1 MDTNR
6 QCMALKASAGSGKTF
21 ALSVRFLAL
30 LFKGANPSEILTLT
44 FTKKATAEM
53 KERILDYLKI
63 LQKENLESKEKS
75 HKENILKELE
85 EKYHLDPSLVQNSAQ
100 KIYQR
105 FLNAE
110 IRISTID
117 AFFQS
122 ILRKFCWFVGLSA
135 NFEVNEDTEAHQ
147 QQLDERFL
155 SALNSEQ
162 LEELSVFIT
171 QCLSHNSY
179 TSNSILK
186 LLRSLRN
193 KLYLFDPNK
202 REPAFDEEGF
212 LEKPR
217 NLNKQIQSTEIASDS
232 AKKAIK
238 CDDFRGFLN
247 SSLTWLKKKSEY
259 NFFKK
264 LKNEIPTLESEC
276 EAIENDLKS
285 YYEARETA
293 LFKKFPKFIQLYDK
307 AISKIQALDFD
318 AIKDKVHALLSGY
331 EEVPAEFFYFRLDS
345 KIAHILIDEFQDT
358 SLNDY
363 KILAPFIDEIK
374 AGIGQAKWHRSVF
387 FVGDV
392 KQSIYAFRGGFSSL
406 FESVSKDF
414 YHDNLEFNHRSSPL
428 IIHYVNTIF
437 KKAYQ
442 NSSTTYLEQKYP
454 ETSRNKHAT
463 DGYVKVSLVA
473 NERELLLEQI
483 SQEAKNLLE
492 HGKELLLEQI
502 LQEAKNLLEHGI
514 EPKDITILCA
524 TNKDALEIKNYLQE
538 NLSEIRPST
547 ESSAQLS
554 QFVESKIIKNALEY
568 ALAEEEYKP
577 FYKHSVLKLAGYLH
591 DDAIALFGFN
601 PKKESVAGFVWKV
614 MELFELYT
622 ECAQICLELALGC
635 EDADEFLEKLEAK
648 KIASFNSKGAQ
659 IMTIHKSKGMQFP
672 YVIVCERLGKPNNES
687 DKFLEEYNG
696 TELVCLYYRMKNRE
710 VVDKDYARA
719 LEKEKAAK
727 DHEEI
732 NAYYVA
738 FTRAELGL
746 VVVAKDKDQ
755 KKDKKKD
762 KEESK
767 NKGMHEKLDLK
778 PLEEGEIAPVIAS
791 KKEPSNA
798 SVLIKPHAY
807 GEQVQEIEEE
817 PDSDYEKNND
827 QEAINFGIALH
838 KGLEYQYAYRIPKK
852 SVLEYLNY
860 HYGFYGLDHQALE
873 ESLELFENDAE
884 IQALFKNLAL
894 KGEVAFLSRGVVS
907 RIDVLL
913 WDKGQ
918 NLYVLDYKSSQNY
931 QQSHKAQVSHYA
943 EFLQTQAPHFKIQA
957 GIIYAHKRLLEKLWV

>member
-1 MDTNR
+1 MDTKR

-63 LQKENLESKEKS
+63 LQQENLESGKEKS
-75 HKENILKELE
+75 QNILKELE
-85 EKYHLDPSLVQNSAQ
+85 EKYHLDPDLVRNSAQ

-135 NFEVNEDTEAHQ
+135 NFEVNEDTKAHQ
-147 QQLDERFL
+147 QQLNEGFL
-155 SALNSEQ
+155 SALNNEQ

-171 QCLSHNSY
+171 QCLSYESY
-179 TSNSILK
+179 TSDSILER
-186 LLRSLRN
+186 LRFLKN

-202 REPAFDEEGF
+202 KEPVFDEKGF
-212 LEKPR
+212 LEKLR
-217 NLNKQIQSTEIASDS
+217 SLNNQIQSIETASDK
-232 AKKAIK
+232 AKTAIK
-238 CDDFRGFLN
+238 CDSFRGFLN
-247 SSLTWLKKKSEY
+247 SSLTWLEKKSEY
-259 NFFKK
+259 QFFKK
-264 LKNEIPTLESEC
+264 LKDEIPTLESEC
-276 EAIENDLKS
+276 EEIENDLKR
-285 YYEARETA
+285 YYEAKETA
-293 LFKKFPKFIQLYDK
+293 IFKKFPKFIQLYDN
-307 AISKIQALDFD
+307 ATSKIQALDFD
-318 AIKDKVHALLSGY
+318 AIKDKVHVLLNGY
-331 EEVPAEFFYFRLDS
+331 EEMPAEFFYFRLDS

-392 KQSIYAFRGGFSSL
+392 KQSIYAFRGSFSSL

-414 YHDNLEFNHRSSPL
+414 YHDNLQFNHRSVPL
-428 IIHYVNTIF
+428 IINYVNTIF

-442 NSSTTYLEQKYP
+442 NSPTAYLEQKYP
-454 ETSRNKHAT
+454 KTSQNKHAT

-473 NERELLLEQI
+473 DERELLLDQV
-483 SQEAKNLLE
+483 
-492 HGKELLLEQI
+492 
-502 LQEAKNLLEHGI
+502 LQEAKNLLEHHI
-514 EPKDITILCA
+514 DPKDITILCA
-524 TNKDALEIKNYLQE
+524 TNDDALEIKNYLQE
-538 NLSEIRPST
+538 NLSAIRPST
-547 ESSAQLS
+547 ESSAKLS
-554 QFVESKIIKNALEY
+554 QFVESKIIKNALRY
-568 ALAEEEYKP
+568 ALAEEPYKP

-591 DDAIALFGFN
+591 DDVIALPGFN
-601 PKKESVAGFVWKV
+601 PKKESVAGFAWKV
-614 MELFELYT
+614 MEQFELYG
-622 ECAQICLELALGC
+622 EPAQSCLELAVGC
-635 EDADEFLEKLEAK
+635 EDADGFLEKLETKA
-648 KIASFNSKGAQ
+648 IASFNPKGAQ

-672 YVIVCERLGKPNNES
+672 YVIVCERLGKPNSSHANQ
-687 DKFLEEYNG
+687 FLEEYDG
-696 TELVCLYYRMKNRE
+696 AELLRLYYRMKNRE

-719 LEKEKAAK
+719 LDKEEAAK
-727 DHEEI
+727 DCEEI
-732 NAYYVA
+732 NVYYVA

-746 VVVAKDKDQ
+746 IVVAKDKKES
-755 KKDKKKD
+755 KK
-762 KEESK
+762 ESK
-767 NKGMHEKLDLK
+767 NKTMREKLDLA
-778 PLEEGEIAPVIAS
+778 PLEEGEIVPVIS
-791 KKEPSNA
+791 PQKEPLITSA
-798 SVLIKPHAY
+798 LIKPHAY

-817 PDSDYEKNND
+817 PESDYEKNND

-838 KGLEYQYAYRIPKK
+838 KGLEYQYAYNVPKK

-860 HYGFYGLDHQALE
+860 HHGFYGLDHQALE
-873 ESLELFENDAE
+873 ESLELFENDTE
-884 IQALFKNLAL
+884 IQALFKNYAL
-894 KGEVAFLSRGVVS
+894 RGEVAFLFEGVVS

-918 NLYVLDYKSSQNY
+918 NLCVLDYKSSQNY

-943 EFLQTQAPHFKIQA
+943 EFLKTQAPHFKIQA

>member
-1 MDTNR
+1 MDTKR

-63 LQKENLESKEKS
+63 LQQENLENEKEKS
-75 HKENILKELE
+75 QNILKELE
-85 EKYHLDPSLVQNSAQ
+85 EKYHLDPILVQNSAQ

-135 NFEVNEDTEAHQ
+135 NFEVNEDTKVHQ
-147 QQLDERFL
+147 QQLNEGFL
-155 SALNSEQ
+155 SALNNKQ

-171 QCLSHNSY
+171 QCLSYDSY
-179 TSNSILK
+179 TSDSILER
-186 LLRSLRN
+186 LRFLKN

-202 REPAFDEEGF
+202 KEPAFDEEGF
-212 LEKPR
+212 LEKLR
-217 NLNKQIQSTEIASDS
+217 SLNQQIQSIETASDR

-238 CDDFRGFLN
+238 CDDFRGFLS

-259 NFFKK
+259 RDFKK
-264 LKNEIPTLESEC
+264 LKDEIPTLESEC
-276 EAIENDLKS
+276 EEIENDLKR
-285 YYEARETA
+285 YYEAREST
-293 LFKKFPKFIQLYDK
+293 LFKKFPKFIQLYDN
-307 AISKIQALDFD
+307 ATSKIQALDFD
-318 AIKDKVHALLSGY
+318 AIKDKVHALLNGY
-331 EEVPAEFFYFRLDS
+331 EEMPAEFFYFRLDS

-392 KQSIYAFRGGFSSL
+392 KQSIYAFRGSFSSL

-414 YHDNLEFNHRSSPL
+414 YHDNLQFNHRSAPL
-428 IIHYVNTIF
+428 IINYVNTIF

-442 NSSTTYLEQKYP
+442 NSPTAYLEQKYP
-454 ETSRNKHAT
+454 KTSPNKHVT

-473 NERELLLEQI
+473 DER
-483 SQEAKNLLE
+483 
-492 HGKELLLEQI
+492 ELLLEQI
-502 LQEAKNLLEHGI
+502 LQEAQNLLEHHI
-514 EPKDITILCA
+514 DPKDITILCA
-524 TNKDALEIKNYLQE
+524 TNDDALEIKNYLQE
-538 NLSEIRPST
+538 RLSAIRPST
-547 ESSAQLS
+547 ESSARLS
-554 QFVESKIIKNALEY
+554 QFVESKIIKNALKY
-568 ALAEEEYKP
+568 ALAEEPYKP

-591 DDAIALFGFN
+591 DDAIVLPSFN

-614 MELFELYT
+614 MELFELYG
-622 ECAQICLELALGC
+622 ECVQICLELAVGC
-635 EDADEFLEKLEAK
+635 EDADGFLEKLEAK
-648 KIASFNSKGAQ
+648 AIASSHSKGAQ

-672 YVIVCERLGKPNNES
+672 YVIVCERLGNPNSSHANQL
-687 DKFLEEYNG
+687 LEEYDG
-696 TELVCLYYRMKNRE
+696 AELARLYYRMKNRE

-719 LEKEKAAK
+719 LDKEEAAK

-732 NAYYVA
+732 NVYYVA

-746 VVVAKDKDQ
+746 IVVAKDK
-755 KKDKKKD
+755 K
-762 KEESK
+762 ESK
-767 NKGMHEKLDLK
+767 NKTMREKLDLV
-778 PLEEGEIAPVIAS
+778 PLEEGEIMPVIS
-791 KKEPSNA
+791 PQKEPLIT
-798 SVLIKPHAY
+798 SVVIKPHAY

-817 PDSDYEKNND
+817 PSDYEKNND

-838 KGLEYQYAYRIPKK
+838 KGLEYQYAYNIPKK
-852 SVLEYLNY
+852 SVLKYLNY
-860 HYGFYGLDHQALE
+860 HHGFYGLDYQALE
-873 ESLELFENDAE
+873 ESLELFENDAK
-884 IQALFKNLAL
+884 IQALFKNYAL
-894 KGEVAFLSRGVVS
+894 RGEVAFLFEGVVS

-913 WDKGQ
+913 WDRGQ
-918 NLYVLDYKSSQNY
+918 NLCVLDYKSSQNY

-943 EFLQTQAPHFKIQA
+943 EFLKTQAPHFKIQV

>member
-1 MDTNR
+1 MDTKR

-63 LQKENLESKEKS
+63 LQKENLEDEKEKEKS
-75 HKENILKELE
+75 QNILKELE
-85 EKYHLDPSLVQNSAQ
+85 EKYRLNPSFVQNSAQ

-122 ILRKFCWFVGLSA
+122 ILRKFCWFVGLST
-135 NFEVNEDTEAHQ
+135 NFEVNEDTNAHQ
-147 QQLDERFL
+147 QQLNESFL
-155 SALNSEQ
+155 SALNNKQ
-162 LEELSVFIT
+162 LNELSVFIT
-171 QCLSHNSY
+171 QCLSYDSY
-179 TSNSILK
+179 TSDSVLERLRFLK
-186 LLRSLRN
+186 N

-202 REPAFDEEGF
+202 KEPAFDEEGF
-212 LEKPR
+212 LEKLR
-217 NLNKQIQSTEIASDS
+217 SLNQQIQSVETASNE

-247 SSLTWLKKKSEY
+247 SSLTWLEKKSEY
-259 NFFKK
+259 RYFKK
-264 LKNEIPTLESEC
+264 FKDEIPTLESEC
-276 EAIENDLKS
+276 EEIENDLKR
-285 YYEARETA
+285 YYEARESA

-307 AISKIQALDFD
+307 ATSKIQALDFD
-318 AIKDKVHALLSGY
+318 AIKDKVHALLNGY
-331 EEVPAEFFYFRLDS
+331 EEMPAEFFYFRLDS
-345 KIAHILIDEFQDT
+345 RIAHILIDEFQDT

-392 KQSIYAFRGGFSSL
+392 KQSIYGFRGSFSSL

-428 IIHYVNTIF
+428 IINYVNTIF

-442 NSSTTYLEQKYP
+442 NSPTAYWEQKYP
-454 ETSRNKHAT
+454 KASSNKHAR

-473 NERELLLEQI
+473 DERDERELLL
-483 SQEAKNLLE
+483 K
-492 HGKELLLEQI
+492 QI
-502 LQEAKNLLEHGI
+502 LQEAKNLLEHRI
-514 EPKDITILCA
+514 DPKDITLLCA
-524 TNKDALEIKNYLQE
+524 TNDDALEIKNYLQK
-538 NLSEIRPST
+538 NLSAIRPST
-547 ESSAQLS
+547 ESSAKLS

-568 ALAEEEYKP
+568 ALAEEPYKP

-591 DDAIALFGFN
+591 DDAIALAGFN

-622 ECAQICLELALGC
+622 ECAQICLELAVGC
-635 EDADEFLEKLEAK
+635 EDANEFLEKLEAK
-648 KIASFNSKGAQ
+648 EIASFKAEGTQ

-672 YVIVCERLGKPNNES
+672 YVIVCERLGKPKTNNS
-687 DKFLEEYNG
+687 NQFLEEYDG
-696 TELVCLYYRMKNRE
+696 TELTRLYYRMKNRE

-719 LEKEKAAK
+719 LDKEEAAK
-727 DHEEI
+727 DHEET
-732 NAYYVA
+732 NVYYVA

-746 VVVAKDKDQ
+746 IVVAKDK
-755 KKDKKKD
+755 
-762 KEESK
+762 
-767 NKGMHEKLDLK
+767 KGMHEKLDLA
-778 PLEEGEIAPVIAS
+778 PLEEGEIVPVIS
-791 KKEPSNA
+791 SQKEPSPE
-798 SVLIKPHAY
+798 SVVIKPHAY

-817 PDSDYEKNND
+817 PSDYEKNND

-860 HYGFYGLDHQALE
+860 HHGFYGLDYQALE
-873 ESLELFENDAE
+873 ESLELFENDAK

-894 KGEVAFLSRGVVS
+894 RGEVAFLFEGVVS

-931 QQSHKAQVSHYA
+931 QQSHKVQVSHYA
-943 EFLQTQAPHFKIQA
+943 AFLQTQAPYFKIQA

>member
-1 MDTNR
+1 MDTKR

-63 LQKENLESKEKS
+63 LQKENLESEKEKS
-75 HKENILKELE
+75 QNILKELE
-85 EKYHLDPSLVQNSAQ
+85 EKYHLDPSLVRNSAQ

-147 QQLDERFL
+147 RQLNESFL
-155 SALNSEQ
+155 SALNNKQ
-162 LEELSVFIT
+162 LEELSAFIV
-171 QCLSHNSY
+171 QCLSYESY
-179 TSNSILK
+179 TSDSILER
-186 LLRSLRN
+186 LRFLKN

-202 REPAFDEEGF
+202 KEPAFDEEGF
-212 LEKPR
+212 LEKLR
-217 NLNKQIQSTEIASDS
+217 SLNNQIQSIETASDR
-232 AKKAIK
+232 AKTAIK
-238 CDDFRGFLN
+238 CDSFRGFLN
-247 SSLTWLKKKSEY
+247 SSLTWLEKKSEY
-259 NFFKK
+259 QSFKK
-264 LKNEIPTLESEC
+264 LKSEIPTLESEC
-276 EAIENDLKS
+276 EEIENDLKR
-285 YYEARETA
+285 YYEAKETA
-293 LFKKFPKFIQLYDK
+293 IFKKFPKFIQLYDK
-307 AISKIQALDFD
+307 ATSKIQALDFD
-318 AIKDKVHALLSGY
+318 AIKDKVHVLLNGY
-331 EEVPAEFFYFRLDS
+331 EEMPAEFFYFRLDS

-392 KQSIYAFRGGFSSL
+392 KQSIYAFRGSFSSL

-414 YHDNLEFNHRSSPL
+414 YHDNLEFNHRSAPL
-428 IIHYVNTIF
+428 IINYVNTIF

-442 NSSTTYLEQKYP
+442 NSPTAYLEQKYP
-454 ETSRNKHAT
+454 KASNNKHAT
-463 DGYVKVSLVA
+463 EGYVKVSLVA
-473 NERELLLEQI
+473 DE
-483 SQEAKNLLE
+483 
-492 HGKELLLEQI
+492 KELLLEQI
-502 LQEAKNLLEHGI
+502 LQEAKNLLDHRI
-514 EPKDITILCA
+514 DPKDITILCA

-538 NLSEIRPST
+538 RLSAIRPST
-547 ESSAQLS
+547 ESSARLS
-554 QFVESKIIKNALEY
+554 QLVESKIIKNALEY
-568 ALAEEEYKP
+568 ALAEEPYKP

-591 DDAIALFGFN
+591 DDAIALPGFN

-614 MELFELYT
+614 MELFELYG
-622 ECAQICLELALGC
+622 EPAQSRLELAIGC
-635 EDADEFLEKLEAK
+635 EDANEFLEKLEAK
-648 KIASFNSKGAQ
+648 EIASFNPKGAQ
-659 IMTIHKSKGMQFP
+659 IMTIHGSKGMQFP
-672 YVIVCERLGKPNNES
+672 YVIVCERLGNPKSSHSNQL
-687 DKFLEEYNG
+687 LEEYDG
-696 TELVCLYYRMKNRE
+696 AELVRLYYRMKNRE

-719 LEKEKAAK
+719 LNKEEAVK

-732 NAYYVA
+732 NVYYVA

-746 VVVAKDKDQ
+746 IVVT
-755 KKDKKKD
+755 KDKKESK
-762 KEESK
+762 KESK
-767 NKGMHEKLDLK
+767 NKKMREQLDLAS
-778 PLEEGEIAPVIAS
+778 LEEGEIMPVVS
-791 KKEPSNA
+791 PQKEPLITST
-798 SVLIKPHAY
+798 LIKPHAY

-817 PDSDYEKNND
+817 PESDYEKNND

-838 KGLEYQYAYRIPKK
+838 KGLEYQYAYNIPKK

-860 HYGFYGLDHQALE
+860 HHGFYGLDYQALE

-884 IQALFKNLAL
+884 IQALFKNYFL
-894 KGEVAFLSRGVVS
+894 KGEAAFLFEGVVS

-913 WDKGQ
+913 WDRGQ

-943 EFLQTQAPHFKIQA
+943 EFLKTQAPHFKIQA

>member
-1 MDTNR
+1 MDTKR

-63 LQKENLESKEKS
+63 LQKENLENEKEKEKS
-75 HKENILKELE
+75 QNILKELE
-85 EKYHLDPSLVQNSAQ
+85 EKYRLDPSLVQNRAQ
-100 KIYQR
+100 EIYQR

-122 ILRKFCWFVGLSA
+122 ILRKFCWFVGLST
-135 NFEVNEDTEAHQ
+135 NFEVNEDTKVHK
-147 QQLDERFL
+147 QQLNESFL
-155 SALNSEQ
+155 SALDNKQ
-162 LEELSVFIT
+162 LEELSVFIA
-171 QCLSHNSY
+171 QCLSYDSY
-179 TSNSILK
+179 TSDSVLERLRFLK
-186 LLRSLRN
+186 N

-202 REPAFDEEGF
+202 KEPAFDEEGF
-212 LEKPR
+212 LEKLR
-217 NLNKQIQSTEIASDS
+217 NLNRQIQSVETASNE

-247 SSLTWLKKKSEY
+247 SSLTWLEKKSEY
-259 NFFKK
+259 RYFKK
-264 LKNEIPTLESEC
+264 FKDEIPTLESEC
-276 EAIENDLKS
+276 EEIENDLKR
-285 YYEARETA
+285 YYEARESA

-307 AISKIQALDFD
+307 ATSKIQALDFD
-318 AIKDKVHALLSGY
+318 AIKDKVHALLNGY
-331 EEVPAEFFYFRLDS
+331 EEMPAEFFYFRLDS
-345 KIAHILIDEFQDT
+345 KIVHILIDEFQDT

-392 KQSIYAFRGGFSSL
+392 KQSIYGFRGSFSSL

-428 IIHYVNTIF
+428 IINYVNAIF

-442 NSSTTYLEQKYP
+442 NSPTAYLEQKYP
-454 ETSRNKHAT
+454 KASNNKHAR

-473 NERELLLEQI
+473 DERELLL
-483 SQEAKNLLE
+483 K
-492 HGKELLLEQI
+492 QI
-502 LQEAKNLLEHGI
+502 LQEAKNLLEHRI
-514 EPKDITILCA
+514 DPKDITILCA
-524 TNKDALEIKNYLQE
+524 RNKDALEIKNYLQQ
-538 NLSEIRPST
+538 NLSAIRPST
-547 ESSAQLS
+547 ESSAKLS

-568 ALAEEEYKP
+568 ALAEEPYKP

-591 DDAIALFGFN
+591 DDAIALAGFN

-622 ECAQICLELALGC
+622 ECAQICLELAVGC
-635 EDADEFLEKLEAK
+635 EDANEFLEKLEAK
-648 KIASFNSKGAQ
+648 EIASFKAEGAQ

-672 YVIVCERLGKPNNES
+672 YVIVCERLGKPKTNNS
-687 DKFLEEYNG
+687 NQLLEEYSG
-696 TELVCLYYRMKNRE
+696 TELTHLYYRMKNRE

-719 LEKEKAAK
+719 LDKEEAAK
-727 DHEEI
+727 DHEET
-732 NAYYVA
+732 NVYYVA

-746 VVVAKDKDQ
+746 IVVAKDKNQ
-755 KKDKKKD
+755 KKDKK
-762 KEESK
+762 ESK
-767 NKGMHEKLDLK
+767 NKGMHEKLDLA
-778 PLEEGEIAPVIAS
+778 PLEEGEIAPVIS
-791 KKEPSNA
+791 SQKESSSA
-798 SVLIKPHAY
+798 SVVIKPHAY

-817 PDSDYEKNND
+817 PSDYEKNND
-827 QEAINFGIALH
+827 QEAIHFGIALH

-860 HYGFYGLDHQALE
+860 HHGFYGLDYQALE
-873 ESLELFENDAE
+873 ESLELFENDAK

-894 KGEVAFLSRGVVS
+894 KGEVAFLFEGVVS

-943 EFLQTQAPHFKIQA
+943 AFLQTQAPHFKIQA

>member
-1 MDTNR
+1 MDTKR

-63 LQKENLESKEKS
+63 LQKESLENEKEKEKS
-75 HKENILKELE
+75 QNILKELE

-135 NFEVNEDTEAHQ
+135 NFEVNEDTKAHQ
-147 QQLDERFL
+147 QQLNASFL
-155 SALNSEQ
+155 SALNNEQ
-162 LEELSVFIT
+162 LEELSVFIA
-171 QCLSHNSY
+171 QCLSYDSY
-179 TSNSILK
+179 TSDSILER
-186 LLRSLRN
+186 LRFLKN
-193 KLYLFDPNK
+193 KLYLFDSNK
-202 REPAFDEEGF
+202 KEPAFNEEGF
-212 LEKPR
+212 LEKLR
-217 NLNKQIQSTEIASDS
+217 SLNKQIQSVETASDT

-247 SSLTWLKKKSEY
+247 SSLTWLKKKGEY
-259 NFFKK
+259 RDFKK
-264 LKNEIPTLESEC
+264 IKDEIPTLESEC
-276 EAIENDLKS
+276 EEIENDLKR
-285 YYEARETA
+285 YYEAREST

-307 AISKIQALDFD
+307 ATSKIQALDFD
-318 AIKDKVHALLSGY
+318 AIKDKVHALLNGY
-331 EEVPAEFFYFRLDS
+331 EEMPAEFFYFRLDS

-392 KQSIYAFRGGFSSL
+392 KQSIYGFRGSFSSL

-414 YHDNLEFNHRSSPL
+414 YHDNLQFNHRSSPL
-428 IIHYVNTIF
+428 IINYVNTIF

-442 NSSTTYLEQKYP
+442 NSPTAYLEQKYP
-454 ETSRNKHAT
+454 KASSNKHAK

-473 NERELLLEQI
+473 DER
-483 SQEAKNLLE
+483 
-492 HGKELLLEQI
+492 ELLLEQI
-502 LQEAKNLLEHGI
+502 LQEAKNLLEHRI
-514 EPKDITILCA
+514 DPKDITLLC
-524 TNKDALEIKNYLQE
+524 TRNEDALEIKNYLQK
-538 NLSEIRPST
+538 NLSAIRPST
-547 ESSAQLS
+547 ESSAKLS

-568 ALAEEEYKP
+568 ALAEGPYKP

-591 DDAIALFGFN
+591 DDAIALAGFN

-614 MELFELYT
+614 MEWFELYT
-622 ECAQICLELALGC
+622 ECAQICLELAVGC

-648 KIASFNSKGAQ
+648 EIASFKAEGAQ

-672 YVIVCERLGKPNNES
+672 YVIVCERLGKPKTNNS
-687 DKFLEEYNG
+687 NQFLEEYSG
-696 TELVCLYYRMKNRE
+696 TELLRLYYRMKNRE

-719 LEKEKAAK
+719 LDKEEAAK
-727 DHEEI
+727 DHEET
-732 NAYYVA
+732 NVYYVA

-746 VVVAKDKDQ
+746 IVVAKDKDQ
-755 KKDKKKD
+755 KKDKK
-762 KEESK
+762 ESK
-767 NKGMHEKLDLK
+767 NKGMREKLDLA
-778 PLEEGEIAPVIAS
+778 PLEEGTIVPVIS
-791 KKEPSNA
+791 SQKEPSSA
-798 SVLIKPHAY
+798 SVVIKPHAY

-817 PDSDYEKNND
+817 SSDYEKNND
-827 QEAINFGIALH
+827 QEAIHFGIALH

-860 HYGFYGLDHQALE
+860 HHGFYGLDYQALE
-873 ESLELFENDAE
+873 ESLELFENDAK

-894 KGEVAFLSRGVVS
+894 KGEVAFLFEGVVS

-943 EFLQTQAPHFKIQA
+943 AFLQTQAPHFKIQA

>member
-1 MDTNR
+1 MDTKR

-63 LQKENLESKEKS
+63 LQKENLESEEKEKS
-75 HKENILKELE
+75 QNILKELE
-85 EKYHLDPSLVQNSAQ
+85 EKYHLKPDLVRNSAQ

-135 NFEVNEDTEAHQ
+135 NFEVNEDTKVHQ
-147 QQLDERFL
+147 QQLNESFL
-155 SALNSEQ
+155 SALNGEQ
-162 LEELSVFIT
+162 LEELSVFIA
-171 QCLSHNSY
+171 QCLSYDNY
-179 TSNSILK
+179 TSDSILER
-186 LLRSLRN
+186 LRFLKN

-202 REPAFDEEGF
+202 KEPAFDEEGF
-212 LEKPR
+212 LEKLR
-217 NLNKQIQSTEIASDS
+217 SLNQQIQSIEIASDT

-247 SSLTWLKKKSEY
+247 SSLTWLEKKSEY
-259 NFFKK
+259 RDFKK
-264 LKNEIPTLESEC
+264 LKDEIPTLESEC
-276 EAIENDLKS
+276 EEIENDLKR
-285 YYEARETA
+285 YYEARESA

-307 AISKIQALDFD
+307 ATSKIQALDFD
-318 AIKDKVHALLSGY
+318 AIKDKVHALLNGY
-331 EEVPAEFFYFRLDS
+331 EELPAEFFYFRLDS

-392 KQSIYAFRGGFSSL
+392 KQSIYAFRGSFSSL
-406 FESVSKDF
+406 FESVAKDF
-414 YHDNLEFNHRSSPL
+414 YHDNLQFNHRSSPL
-428 IIHYVNTIF
+428 IINYVNTIF

-442 NSSTTYLEQKYP
+442 NSPTAYLEQKYP
-454 ETSRNKHAT
+454 KASNNKHVT

-473 NERELLLEQI
+473 DER
-483 SQEAKNLLE
+483 
-492 HGKELLLEQI
+492 ELLLEQI
-502 LQEAKNLLEHGI
+502 LQEAKNLLEHRI

-524 TNKDALEIKNYLQE
+524 TNADALEIKNYLQQ

-547 ESSAQLS
+547 ESSANLS
-554 QFVESKIIKNALEY
+554 QFVESKIIKNALKY
-568 ALAEEEYKP
+568 ALAEEPYKP

-591 DDAIALFGFN
+591 DDAIALAGFN
-601 PKKESVAGFVWKV
+601 PKKESVAGFVWRV
-614 MELFELYT
+614 MELFELYG
-622 ECAQICLELALGC
+622 ECAQICLELAVGC
-635 EDADEFLEKLEAK
+635 EDADGFLEKLEAK
-648 KIASFNSKGAQ
+648 KIASFNLKGAQ

-672 YVIVCERLGKPNNES
+672 YVIVCERLGKPRSNNS
-687 DKFLEEYNG
+687 NQFLEEYNG
-696 TELVCLYYRMKNRE
+696 AELLRLYYRMKNRE

-719 LEKEKAAK
+719 LDKEEAAK
-727 DHEEI
+727 DHEET
-732 NAYYVA
+732 NVYYVA

-746 VVVAKDKDQ
+746 IIVAKDKKES
-755 KKDKKKD
+755 KK
-762 KEESK
+762 ESK
-767 NKGMHEKLDLK
+767 NKKMREKLDLA
-778 PLEEGEIAPVIAS
+778 PLEEGEIMPVIS
-791 KKEPSNA
+791 PQKEPLITSA
-798 SVLIKPHAY
+798 LIKPHAY

-817 PDSDYEKNND
+817 PESDYEKNND

-838 KGLEYQYAYRIPKK
+838 KGLEYQYAYNIPKK

-860 HYGFYGLDHQALE
+860 HHGFYGLDYQALE
-873 ESLELFENDAE
+873 ESLELFENDAK

-894 KGEVAFLSRGVVS
+894 RGEAAFLFEGVVS

-943 EFLQTQAPHFKIQA
+943 AFLQTQAPHFKIQA

>member
-1 MDTNR
+1 MDTKR

-63 LQKENLESKEKS
+63 LQKENLEDEKEKEKS
-75 HKENILKELE
+75 QNILKELE
-85 EKYHLDPSLVQNSAQ
+85 EKYRLNPSLVQNSAQ

-135 NFEVNEDTEAHQ
+135 NFEVNEDTKAHQ
-147 QQLDERFL
+147 QQLNESFL
-155 SALNSEQ
+155 SALNGGQ
-162 LEELSVFIT
+162 LEELSVFIA
-171 QCLSHNSY
+171 QCLSYNNY
-179 TSNSILK
+179 TSNSILER
-186 LLRSLRN
+186 LRFLKN
-193 KLYLFDPNK
+193 KLYLFDSNEK
-202 REPAFDEEGF
+202 ELAFDEEGF
-212 LEKPR
+212 LEKLR
-217 NLNKQIQSTEIASDS
+217 SLNQQIQNIETASND

-259 NFFKK
+259 RDFKK
-264 LKNEIPTLESEC
+264 LKDEIPTLESEC
-276 EAIENDLKS
+276 EEIENDLKR
-285 YYEARETA
+285 YYEAREIA

-307 AISKIQALDFD
+307 ATSKIQALDFD
-318 AIKDKVHALLSGY
+318 AIKDKVHALLKGY
-331 EEVPAEFFYFRLDS
+331 EELPAEFFYFRLDS
-345 KIAHILIDEFQDT
+345 RIAHILIDEFQDT

-392 KQSIYAFRGGFSSL
+392 KQSIYAFRGSFSSL
-406 FESVSKDF
+406 FESVAKDF
-414 YHDNLEFNHRSSPL
+414 YHDNLQFNHRSSPL
-428 IIHYVNTIF
+428 IINYVNTIF

-442 NSSTTYLEQKYP
+442 DSPTAYLEQKYP
-454 ETSRNKHAT
+454 KTSPNKHVT
-463 DGYVKVSLVA
+463 EGYVKVSLVA
-473 NERELLLEQI
+473 DER
-483 SQEAKNLLE
+483 
-492 HGKELLLEQI
+492 ELLLEQI
-502 LQEAKNLLEHGI
+502 LQEAQNLLEHRI

-524 TNKDALEIKNYLQE
+524 TNKDALGIKNYLQE
-538 NLSEIRPST
+538 RLSAIRPST
-547 ESSAQLS
+547 ESSANLS
-554 QFVESKIIKNALEY
+554 QFVESKIIKNALKY
-568 ALAEEEYKP
+568 ALVEEPYKP

-591 DDAIALFGFN
+591 DDAIALPGFN
-601 PKKESVAGFVWKV
+601 PKKESVAGFVWRV
-614 MELFELYT
+614 MELFELYG
-622 ECAQICLELALGC
+622 ECAQICLELAVGC
-635 EDADEFLEKLEAK
+635 EDADGFLEKLEAK
-648 KIASFNSKGAQ
+648 KIASFNLKGAQ

-672 YVIVCERLGKPNNES
+672 YVIVCERLGKPRSNNPNQ
-687 DKFLEEYNG
+687 FLEEYDG
-696 TELVCLYYRMKNRE
+696 AELVRLYYRMKNRE

-719 LEKEKAAK
+719 LDKEKVAK
-727 DHEEI
+727 ENEET
-732 NAYYVA
+732 NVYYVA

-746 VVVAKDKDQ
+746 VVVAKDKGQ
-755 KKDKKKD
+755 KKDQK
-762 KEESK
+762 ESK
-767 NKGMHEKLDLK
+767 NKGMCEKLDLA
-778 PLEEGEIAPVIAS
+778 PLEEGTIAPVIS
-791 KKEPSNA
+791 SQKEPLIA
-798 SVLIKPHAY
+798 SVVIKPHAY

-817 PDSDYEKNND
+817 PSDYEKNND

-838 KGLEYQYAYRIPKK
+838 KGLEYQYAYNIPKK

-860 HYGFYGLDHQALE
+860 HHGFYGLDYQALE
-873 ESLELFENDAE
+873 ESLELFENDTE
-884 IQALFKNLAL
+884 IQALFKNLTL
-894 KGEVAFLSRGVVS
+894 KGEAAFLFEGVVS

-943 EFLQTQAPHFKIQA
+943 AFLQTQAPHFKIQA

>member
-1 MDTNR
+1 MDTKR

-63 LQKENLESKEKS
+63 LQKENLESGKEKS
-75 HKENILKELE
+75 QNILKELE
-85 EKYHLDPSLVQNSAQ
+85 EKYHLDPSLVRNSAQ
-100 KIYQR
+100 RIYQR

-135 NFEVNEDTEAHQ
+135 NFEVNEDTEVHQ
-147 QQLDERFL
+147 RQLNEGFL
-155 SALNSEQ
+155 SALNNEQ
-162 LEELSVFIT
+162 LEELSAFIV
-171 QCLSHNSY
+171 QCLSYDKY
-179 TSNSILK
+179 TSDSILK
-186 LLRSLRN
+186 RLRFLKN

-202 REPAFDEEGF
+202 KEPVFDEEGF
-212 LEKPR
+212 LEKLR
-217 NLNKQIQSTEIASDS
+217 SLNNQIQSIETASDR

-238 CDDFRGFLN
+238 CDSFRGFLN

-259 NFFKK
+259 QSFKK

-276 EAIENDLKS
+276 EEIENDLKR
-285 YYEARETA
+285 YYEAKETA
-293 LFKKFPKFIQLYDK
+293 IFKKFPKFIQLYDN
-307 AISKIQALDFD
+307 ATSKIQALDFD
-318 AIKDKVHALLSGY
+318 AIKDKVHVLLNGY
-331 EEVPAEFFYFRLDS
+331 EEMPAEFFYFRLDS

-392 KQSIYAFRGGFSSL
+392 KQSIYAFRGSFSSL

-414 YHDNLEFNHRSSPL
+414 YHDNLEFNHRSAPL
-428 IIHYVNTIF
+428 IINYVNTIF

-442 NSSTTYLEQKYP
+442 NSPTAYLEQKYP
-454 ETSRNKHAT
+454 KTSQNKHVT
-463 DGYVKVSLVA
+463 EGYVKVSLVA
-473 NERELLLEQI
+473 DDRELLLNQV
-483 SQEAKNLLE
+483 
-492 HGKELLLEQI
+492 
-502 LQEAKNLLEHGI
+502 LQEAKNLLDHHI
-514 EPKDITILCA
+514 DPKDITILCA

-538 NLSEIRPST
+538 RLSAIRPST
-547 ESSAQLS
+547 ESSARLS
-554 QFVESKIIKNALEY
+554 QLVESKIIKNALEY
-568 ALAEEEYKP
+568 ALAEEPYKP

-591 DDAIALFGFN
+591 DDAIALPGFN
-601 PKKESVAGFVWKV
+601 PKKESVAGFVWKI
-614 MELFELYT
+614 MEQFKLYG
-622 ECAQICLELALGC
+622 EPAQSCLELAIGC
-635 EDADEFLEKLEAK
+635 EDANEFLEKLEAK
-648 KIASFNSKGAQ
+648 EIASFNPKGAQ
-659 IMTIHKSKGMQFP
+659 IMTIHGSKGMQFP
-672 YVIVCERLGKPNNES
+672 YVIVCERLGKPNSSHANQL
-687 DKFLEEYNG
+687 LEEYNG
-696 TELVCLYYRMKNRE
+696 TELVRLYYRMKNRE

-719 LEKEKAAK
+719 LDKEEAAK

-732 NAYYVA
+732 NVYYVA

-746 VVVAKDKDQ
+746 IVVAKDKKES
-755 KKDKKKD
+755 KK
-762 KEESK
+762 ESK
-767 NKGMHEKLDLK
+767 NKKIREQLDLA
-778 PLEEGEIAPVIAS
+778 PLEEGEIMPVIS
-791 KKEPSNA
+791 PQKEPLIT
-798 SVLIKPHAY
+798 SVVIKPHAY

-838 KGLEYQYAYRIPKK
+838 KGLEYQYAYNIPKQ

-884 IQALFKNLAL
+884 IQALFKNHAL
-894 KGEVAFLSRGVVS
+894 KGEAAFLFEGVVS
-907 RIDVLL
+907 RIDILL
-913 WDKGQ
+913 WDRGQ

-943 EFLQTQAPHFKIQA
+943 EFLKTQAPHFKIQA

>member
-1 MDTNR
+1 MDTKR

-63 LQKENLESKEKS
+63 LQKENLENEKEKS
-75 HKENILKELE
+75 QNILKELE
-85 EKYHLDPSLVQNSAQ
+85 EKYHLNPDLVRNSAP

-135 NFEVNEDTEAHQ
+135 NFEVNEDTKAHQ
-147 QQLDERFL
+147 QQLNEGFL
-155 SALNSEQ
+155 NALNSEQ
-162 LEELSVFIT
+162 LEELSVFIV
-171 QCLSHNSY
+171 QCLSYDNY
-179 TSNSILK
+179 TSDSILER
-186 LLRSLRN
+186 LRFLKN

-202 REPAFDEEGF
+202 KEPAFDEKGF
-212 LEKPR
+212 LEKLR
-217 NLNKQIQSTEIASDS
+217 SLNEQIQSIETASDR
-232 AKKAIK
+232 AKTAIK
-238 CDDFRGFLN
+238 CDSFRGFLN
-247 SSLTWLKKKSEY
+247 SSLTWLEKKSEY
-259 NFFKK
+259 QSFKK
-264 LKNEIPTLESEC
+264 LKSEIPTLESEC
-276 EAIENDLKS
+276 EEIENDLKR
-285 YYEARETA
+285 YYEAKETA
-293 LFKKFPKFIQLYDK
+293 IFKKFPKFIQLYDN
-307 AISKIQALDFD
+307 ATSKIQVLDFD
-318 AIKDKVHALLSGY
+318 AIKDKVHALLNGY
-331 EEVPAEFFYFRLDS
+331 EELPAEFFYFRLDS

-392 KQSIYAFRGGFSSL
+392 KQSIYAFRGSFSSL
-406 FESVSKDF
+406 FESVAKDF
-414 YHDNLEFNHRSSPL
+414 YHDNLPFNHRSSPL
-428 IIHYVNTIF
+428 IINYVNTIF

-442 NSSTTYLEQKYP
+442 NSPTAYLEQKYP
-454 ETSRNKHAT
+454 KTSPNKHAT

-473 NERELLLEQI
+473 DGR
-483 SQEAKNLLE
+483 
-492 HGKELLLEQI
+492 ELLLEQI
-502 LQEAKNLLEHGI
+502 LQEAQNLLEHRIG
-514 EPKDITILCA
+514 PKDITILCA
-524 TNKDALEIKNYLQE
+524 TNDDALEIKNYLQE
-538 NLSEIRPST
+538 NLNAIRPST
-547 ESSAQLS
+547 ESSANLS
-554 QFVESKIIKNALEY
+554 QFVESKIIKNALKY
-568 ALAEEEYKP
+568 ALAEESYKP

-591 DDAIALFGFN
+591 DDVIALPSFN

-614 MELFELYT
+614 MELFELYG
-622 ECAQICLELALGC
+622 EPAQSCLELAVGC
-635 EDADEFLEKLEAK
+635 EDAGGFLEKLEAK
-648 KIASFNSKGAQ
+648 KIASFNLKGAQ

-672 YVIVCERLGKPNNES
+672 YVIVCERLGKPKSNNS
-687 DKFLEEYNG
+687 NQFLEEYNG
-696 TELVCLYYRMKNRE
+696 TELVHLYYRMKNRE

-719 LEKEKAAK
+719 LDKEEAAK
-727 DHEEI
+727 DHEET
-732 NAYYVA
+732 NVYYVA

-746 VVVAKDKDQ
+746 IIVAKDKDQ
-755 KKDKKKD
+755 KKDKKESK
-762 KEESK
+762 KESK
-767 NKGMHEKLDLK
+767 NKGMREKLDLA
-778 PLEEGEIAPVIAS
+778 PLEEGTIAPVIS
-791 KKEPSNA
+791 SQKEPLVA

-817 PDSDYEKNND
+817 PSDYEKNND

-838 KGLEYQYAYRIPKK
+838 KGLEYQYAYNIPKK

-860 HYGFYGLDHQALE
+860 HHGFYGLDYQALE
-873 ESLELFENDAE
+873 ESLELFENDVE
-884 IQALFKNLAL
+884 IQALFKNYTLR
-894 KGEVAFLSRGVVS
+894 GEAAFLFQGVVS

-913 WDKGQ
+913 WDRGQ

-943 EFLQTQAPHFKIQA
+943 AFLKTQAPHFKIQA

>member
-1 MDTNR
+1 MDTKR

-63 LQKENLESKEKS
+63 LQKENLESGKEKS
-75 HKENILKELE
+75 QNILKELE
-85 EKYHLDPSLVQNSAQ
+85 EKYHLDPSLVRNSAQ

-135 NFEVNEDTEAHQ
+135 NFEVNEDTEVHQ
-147 QQLDERFL
+147 RQLNEGFL
-155 SALNSEQ
+155 NALNSEQ
-162 LEELSVFIT
+162 LEELSTFIV
-171 QCLSHNSY
+171 QCLSYESY
-179 TSNSILK
+179 TSDSILK
-186 LLRSLRN
+186 RLRFLKN

-202 REPAFDEEGF
+202 KEPAFDEEGF
-212 LEKPR
+212 LEKLR
-217 NLNKQIQSTEIASDS
+217 SLNNQIQSIETASNE

-238 CDDFRGFLN
+238 CDSFRGFLN
-247 SSLTWLKKKSEY
+247 SSLTWLEKKSEY
-259 NFFKK
+259 LYFKK
-264 LKNEIPTLESEC
+264 LKSEIPTLESEC
-276 EAIENDLKS
+276 EEIENDLKR
-285 YYEARETA
+285 YYEAKETA
-293 LFKKFPKFIQLYDK
+293 IFKKFPKFIQLYDK
-307 AISKIQALDFD
+307 ATSKIQALDFD
-318 AIKDKVHALLSGY
+318 AIKDKVHVLLNGY
-331 EEVPAEFFYFRLDS
+331 EEMPAEFFYFRLDS

-392 KQSIYAFRGGFSSL
+392 KQSIYAFRGSFSSL

-414 YHDNLEFNHRSSPL
+414 YHDNLEFNHRSAPL
-428 IIHYVNTIF
+428 IINYVNTIF

-442 NSSTTYLEQKYP
+442 NSPTAYLEQKYP
-454 ETSRNKHAT
+454 KASNNKHAT
-463 DGYVKVSLVA
+463 EGYVKVSLVA
-473 NERELLLEQI
+473 DE
-483 SQEAKNLLE
+483 
-492 HGKELLLEQI
+492 KELLLNQV
-502 LQEAKNLLEHGI
+502 LQEAQNLLDHHI
-514 EPKDITILCA
+514 DPKDITILCA

-538 NLSEIRPST
+538 YLSAIRPST
-547 ESSAQLS
+547 ESSAKLS
-554 QFVESKIIKNALEY
+554 QLVESKIIKNALRY
-568 ALAEEEYKP
+568 ALAEEPYKP

-591 DDAIALFGFN
+591 DDAIALPSFN
-601 PKKESVAGFVWKV
+601 PKKESVASFVWKI
-614 MELFELYT
+614 MEQFKLY
-622 ECAQICLELALGC
+622 EEPAQSCLELAIGC
-635 EDADEFLEKLEAK
+635 EDADGFLEKLEAK
-648 KIASFNSKGAQ
+648 EIASFNPKGTQ
-659 IMTIHKSKGMQFP
+659 IMTIHGSKGMQFP
-672 YVIVCERLGKPNNES
+672 YVIVCERLGKPNSSHANQ
-687 DKFLEEYNG
+687 FLEEYNG
-696 TELVCLYYRMKNRE
+696 TELARLYYRMKNRE
-710 VVDKDYARA
+710 VVDKDYARV
-719 LEKEKAAK
+719 LNKEEAAK

-732 NAYYVA
+732 NVYYVA

-746 VVVAKDKDQ
+746 IVVAKDK
-755 KKDKKKD
+755 K
-762 KEESK
+762 ESK
-767 NKGMHEKLDLK
+767 NKTMHEQLDLT
-778 PLEEGEIAPVIAS
+778 PLEEGEIMPVVS
-791 KKEPSNA
+791 PQKEPLITST
-798 SVLIKPHAY
+798 LIKPHAY

-838 KGLEYQYAYRIPKK
+838 KGLEYQYAYRIPKQ

-860 HYGFYGLDHQALE
+860 HYGFYGLDYQALE
-873 ESLELFENDAE
+873 ESLELFENDAG
-884 IQALFKNLAL
+884 IQALFKNHAL
-894 KGEVAFLSRGVVS
+894 KGEAAFLFQGVVS

-913 WDKGQ
+913 WDRGQ

-943 EFLQTQAPHFKIQA
+943 EFLRTQAPHFKIQA

>member
-1 MDTNR
+1 MDTKR

-63 LQKENLESKEKS
+63 LQKENLEDEKEKS
-75 HKENILKELE
+75 QNILKELE
-85 EKYHLDPSLVQNSAQ
+85 EKYRLNPSFVQNRAQ
-100 KIYQR
+100 EIYQR

-135 NFEVNEDTEAHQ
+135 NFEVNEDTKAHQ
-147 QQLDERFL
+147 QQLNEIFL
-155 SALNSEQ
+155 SALNGEQ
-162 LEELSVFIT
+162 LEELSVFIA
-171 QCLSHNSY
+171 QCLSYDNY
-179 TSNSILK
+179 TSDSILER
-186 LLRSLRN
+186 LRFLKN

-202 REPAFDEEGF
+202 KEPVFDEEGF
-212 LEKPR
+212 LEKLR
-217 NLNKQIQSTEIASDS
+217 SLNQQIQSVETASDR
-232 AKKAIK
+232 AKTAIK

-247 SSLTWLKKKSEY
+247 SSLTWLEKKSEY
-259 NFFKK
+259 RYFKK
-264 LKNEIPTLESEC
+264 FKDEIPTLESEC
-276 EAIENDLKS
+276 EEIENDLKR
-285 YYEARETA
+285 YYEARESA

-307 AISKIQALDFD
+307 ATSKIQALDFD
-318 AIKDKVHALLSGY
+318 AIKDKVHALLNGY
-331 EEVPAEFFYFRLDS
+331 EEMPAEFFYFRLDS
-345 KIAHILIDEFQDT
+345 RIAHILIDEFQDT

-392 KQSIYAFRGGFSSL
+392 KQSIYGFRGSFSSL

-428 IIHYVNTIF
+428 IINYVNTIF

-442 NSSTTYLEQKYP
+442 NSPTAYLEQKYP
-454 ETSRNKHAT
+454 KASSNKHAT

-473 NERELLLEQI
+473 DER
-483 SQEAKNLLE
+483 
-492 HGKELLLEQI
+492 ELLLEQI
-502 LQEAKNLLEHGI
+502 LQEAQNLLEHRI
-514 EPKDITILCA
+514 DPKDITLLCA
-524 TNKDALEIKNYLQE
+524 RNEDALEIKNYLQK
-538 NLSEIRPST
+538 NLSEICPST
-547 ESSAQLS
+547 ESSAKLS

-568 ALAEEEYKP
+568 ALAEEPYKP

-591 DDAIALFGFN
+591 DDAIALVGFN
-601 PKKESVAGFVWKV
+601 PKKESVASFVWKV

-622 ECAQICLELALGC
+622 ECVQICLELAVGC
-635 EDADEFLEKLEAK
+635 EDANEFLEKLEAK
-648 KIASFNSKGAQ
+648 EIASFKAEGTQ

-672 YVIVCERLGKPNNES
+672 YVIVCERLGKPKTNNS
-687 DKFLEEYNG
+687 NQFLEEYSG
-696 TELVCLYYRMKNRE
+696 TELARLYYRMKNRE

-719 LEKEKAAK
+719 LDKEEAAK
-727 DHEEI
+727 DHEET
-732 NAYYVA
+732 NVYYVA

-746 VVVAKDKDQ
+746 IVVAKDKNQ
-755 KKDKKKD
+755 KKDKK
-762 KEESK
+762 ESK
-767 NKGMHEKLDLK
+767 NKGMREQLDLV
-778 PLEEGEIAPVIAS
+778 PLEEGEIRPVVS
-791 KKEPSNA
+791 PQKEPSIA
-798 SVLIKPHAY
+798 SVVIKPHAY
-807 GEQVQEIEEE
+807 GEQIQEIEEE
-817 PDSDYEKNND
+817 PSDYEKNND

-838 KGLEYQYAYRIPKK
+838 KGLEYQYAYNIPKK

-860 HYGFYGLDHQALE
+860 HHGFYGLDYQALE
-873 ESLELFENDAE
+873 ESLELFENDAK

-894 KGEVAFLSRGVVS
+894 RGEVAFLFEGVVS

-943 EFLQTQAPHFKIQA
+943 AFLQTQAPHFKIQA

>member
-1 MDTNR
+1 MDTKR

-63 LQKENLESKEKS
+63 LQKENLESESEKEKS
-75 HKENILKELE
+75 QNILKELE
-85 EKYHLDPSLVQNSAQ
+85 EKYRLNPDLVRNSAQ

-135 NFEVNEDTEAHQ
+135 NFEVNEDTKAHQ
-147 QQLDERFL
+147 QQLNESFL
-155 SALNSEQ
+155 SALNGGQ
-162 LEELSVFIT
+162 LEELSVFIA

-179 TSNSILK
+179 TSDSILER
-186 LLRSLRN
+186 LRFLKN

-202 REPAFDEEGF
+202 KELAFDEEGF
-212 LEKPR
+212 LEKLR
-217 NLNKQIQSTEIASDS
+217 SLNKQIQSIETASDR
-232 AKKAIK
+232 AKIAIK

-259 NFFKK
+259 RDFKK

-276 EAIENDLKS
+276 EEIENDLKR
-285 YYEARETA
+285 YYEAKEIA

-307 AISKIQALDFD
+307 ATSKIQALDFD
-318 AIKDKVHALLSGY
+318 AIKDKVHALLKGY
-331 EEVPAEFFYFRLDS
+331 EELPAEFFYFRLDS
-345 KIAHILIDEFQDT
+345 RIAHILIDEFQDT

-392 KQSIYAFRGGFSSL
+392 KQSIYAFRGSFSSL

-414 YHDNLEFNHRSSPL
+414 YHDNLQFNHRSSPL
-428 IIHYVNTIF
+428 IINYVNTIF

-442 NSSTTYLEQKYP
+442 NSPTAYLDQKYP
-454 ETSRNKHAT
+454 KASNNKHAT

-483 SQEAKNLLE
+483 
-492 HGKELLLEQI
+492 
-502 LQEAKNLLEHGI
+502 LQEAKNLLEHRI

-524 TNKDALEIKNYLQE
+524 TNDDALGIKNYLQE
-538 NLSEIRPST
+538 NLSTIRPST
-547 ESSAQLS
+547 ESSAKLS

-568 ALAEEEYKP
+568 ALAEEPYKP

-591 DDAIALFGFN
+591 DDAIALPSFN

-614 MELFELYT
+614 MELFELYG
-622 ECAQICLELALGC
+622 ECAQICLELAVGC
-635 EDADEFLEKLEAK
+635 EDANEFLEKLEAK
-648 KIASFNSKGAQ
+648 KIASFNAKGTQ

-672 YVIVCERLGKPNNES
+672 YVIVCERLGKPESNNS
-687 DKFLEEYNG
+687 NQFLEEYNG
-696 TELVCLYYRMKNRE
+696 TELLRLYYRMKNRE

-719 LEKEKAAK
+719 LDKEKAAK
-727 DHEEI
+727 ENEET
-732 NAYYVA
+732 NVYYVA

-746 VVVAKDKDQ
+746 IVVAKDKGQ
-755 KKDKKKD
+755 KKDQ
-762 KEESK
+762 KESESK
-767 NKGMHEKLDLK
+767 GMREKLDLT
-778 PLEEGEIAPVIAS
+778 PLEEGTIAPVIS
-791 KKEPSNA
+791 SQKEPLIA
-798 SVLIKPHAY
+798 SVVIKPHAY

-838 KGLEYQYAYRIPKK
+838 KGLEYQYAYNIPKK

-860 HYGFYGLDHQALE
+860 HHGFYGLDHQALE
-873 ESLELFENDAE
+873 ESLELFENDIE

-894 KGEVAFLSRGVVS
+894 KGEAAFLFEGVVS

-943 EFLQTQAPHFKIQA
+943 AFLQTQAPHFKIQA

>member
-1 MDTNR
+1 MDTKR

-63 LQKENLESKEKS
+63 LQKENLEDEKEKEKS
-75 HKENILKELE
+75 QNILKELE
-85 EKYHLDPSLVQNSAQ
+85 EKYRLDPSFVQNNAQ

-122 ILRKFCWFVGLSA
+122 ILRKFCWFVGLST
-135 NFEVNEDTEAHQ
+135 NFEVNEDTKVHQ
-147 QQLDERFL
+147 QQLNASFL
-155 SALNSEQ
+155 SALNNKQ
-162 LEELSVFIT
+162 LEELSVFIA
-171 QCLSHNSY
+171 QCLSYDSY
-179 TSNSILK
+179 TSDSILER
-186 LLRSLRN
+186 LRFLKN

-202 REPAFDEEGF
+202 KDPAFDEERF
-212 LEKPR
+212 LEKLR
-217 NLNKQIQSTEIASDS
+217 SLNQQIQNIETASNE

-247 SSLTWLKKKSEY
+247 SSLTWLEKKGEY
-259 NFFKK
+259 RYFKK
-264 LKNEIPTLESEC
+264 FKDEIPTLESEC
-276 EAIENDLKS
+276 EEIENDLKR
-285 YYEARETA
+285 YYEARESA

-307 AISKIQALDFD
+307 ATSKIQALDFD
-318 AIKDKVHALLSGY
+318 AIKDKVHALLNGY
-331 EEVPAEFFYFRLDS
+331 EEMPAEFFYFRLDS
-345 KIAHILIDEFQDT
+345 RIAHILIDEFQDT

-392 KQSIYAFRGGFSSL
+392 KQSIYGFRGSFSSL

-428 IIHYVNTIF
+428 IINYVNTIF

-442 NSSTTYLEQKYP
+442 NSPTAYLEQKYP
-454 ETSRNKHAT
+454 KASSNNYAR

-473 NERELLLEQI
+473 DER
-483 SQEAKNLLE
+483 
-492 HGKELLLEQI
+492 ELLLEQI
-502 LQEAKNLLEHGI
+502 LQEAKNLLEHRI
-514 EPKDITILCA
+514 DPKDITLLC
-524 TNKDALEIKNYLQE
+524 TRNEDALEIKNYLQK
-538 NLSEIRPST
+538 NLSAIRPST
-547 ESSAQLS
+547 ESSAKLS

-568 ALAEEEYKP
+568 ALAEEPYKP

-591 DDAIALFGFN
+591 DDVIALAGFN

-622 ECAQICLELALGC
+622 ECAQICLELAVGC
-635 EDADEFLEKLEAK
+635 EDANEFLEKLEAK
-648 KIASFNSKGAQ
+648 EIASFKAKGAQ

-672 YVIVCERLGKPNNES
+672 YVIVCERLGKPKTNNS
-687 DKFLEEYNG
+687 NQFLEEYSG
-696 TELVCLYYRMKNRE
+696 TELTRLYYRMKNRE
-710 VVDKDYARA
+710 VVDKDYARV
-719 LEKEKAAK
+719 LDKEEATKN
-727 DHEEI
+727 HEET
-732 NAYYVA
+732 NVYYVA

-755 KKDKKKD
+755 KKDKK
-762 KEESK
+762 ESK
-767 NKGMHEKLDLK
+767 NKGMHEKLDLA
-778 PLEEGEIAPVIAS
+778 PLEEGEIVPVIS
-791 KKEPSNA
+791 SQKEPSSA

-817 PDSDYEKNND
+817 PSDYEKNND

-860 HYGFYGLDHQALE
+860 HHGFYGLDYQALE
-873 ESLELFENDAE
+873 ESLELFENDAK

-894 KGEVAFLSRGVVS
+894 KGEVAFLFEGVVS

-931 QQSHKAQVSHYA
+931 QQSHKVQVSHYA
-943 EFLQTQAPHFKIQA
+943 AFLQTQAPHFKIQA

>member
-1 MDTNR
+1 MDTKR

-63 LQKENLESKEKS
+63 LQKENLEDEKEKEKS
-75 HKENILKELE
+75 QNILKELE
-85 EKYHLDPSLVQNSAQ
+85 EKYRLDPSFVQNSAP

-135 NFEVNEDTEAHQ
+135 NFEVNEDTKAHQ
-147 QQLDERFL
+147 QQLNESFL
-155 SALNSEQ
+155 SALDNEQ
-162 LEELSVFIT
+162 LEELSVFIA
-171 QCLSHNSY
+171 QCLSYDNY
-179 TSNSILK
+179 TSDSILER
-186 LLRSLRN
+186 LRSLKN

-202 REPAFDEEGF
+202 KEPAFDEEGF
-212 LEKPR
+212 LEKLR
-217 NLNKQIQSTEIASDS
+217 NLNRQIQSIETVSDR
-232 AKKAIK
+232 AKTAIK

-247 SSLTWLKKKSEY
+247 SSLTWLEKKSEY
-259 NFFKK
+259 IYFKK
-264 LKNEIPTLESEC
+264 LKDEIPTLESEC
-276 EAIENDLKS
+276 EEIENDLKR
-285 YYEARETA
+285 YYEAREIA

-307 AISKIQALDFD
+307 ATSKIQALDFD
-318 AIKDKVHALLSGY
+318 AIKDKVHALLNGY
-331 EEVPAEFFYFRLDS
+331 EEMPAEFFYFRLDS
-345 KIAHILIDEFQDT
+345 RIAHILIDEFQDT

-392 KQSIYAFRGGFSSL
+392 KQSIYGFRGSFSSL

-428 IIHYVNTIF
+428 IINYVNTIF

-442 NSSTTYLEQKYP
+442 NSPTAYLEQKYP
-454 ETSRNKHAT
+454 KASSNKHAR

-473 NERELLLEQI
+473 DERELLLEQI
-483 SQEAKNLLE
+483 LKEAKNLLE
-492 HGKELLLEQI
+492 HRI
-502 LQEAKNLLEHGI
+502 D
-514 EPKDITILCA
+514 PKDITILCA
-524 TNKDALEIKNYLQE
+524 TNDDALEIKNYLQK
-538 NLSEIRPST
+538 NLSAIRPST
-547 ESSAQLS
+547 ESSAKLS
-554 QFVESKIIKNALEY
+554 QFVESKIIKNALKY
-568 ALAEEEYKP
+568 ALAEEPYKP

-591 DDAIALFGFN
+591 DDAIALAGFN

-614 MELFELYT
+614 MEWFELYG
-622 ECAQICLELALGC
+622 ECAQICLELAVGC
-635 EDADEFLEKLEAK
+635 EDANEFLEKLEAK
-648 KIASFNSKGAQ
+648 EIASFNAKGAQ

-672 YVIVCERLGKPNNES
+672 YVIVCERLGKPKTNNS
-687 DKFLEEYNG
+687 NQFLEEYSG
-696 TELVCLYYRMKNRE
+696 TELIRLYYRMKNRE

-719 LEKEKAAK
+719 LDKEEAAK
-727 DHEEI
+727 DHEET
-732 NAYYVA
+732 NVYYVA

-746 VVVAKDKDQ
+746 VVVAKDK
-755 KKDKKKD
+755 
-762 KEESK
+762 
-767 NKGMHEKLDLK
+767 KGMHEKLDLA
-778 PLEEGEIAPVIAS
+778 PLEEGTITPVIS
-791 KKEPSNA
+791 SQKEPSSA

-817 PDSDYEKNND
+817 PSDYEKNND

-838 KGLEYQYAYRIPKK
+838 KGLEYQYAYNIPKK

-860 HYGFYGLDHQALE
+860 HHGFYGLDYQALE
-873 ESLELFENDAE
+873 ESLELFENDAK
-884 IQALFKNLAL
+884 IQALFKNYAL
-894 KGEVAFLSRGVVS
+894 RGEVAFLFEGVVS

-943 EFLQTQAPHFKIQA
+943 AFLQTQAPHFKIQA

>member
-1 MDTNR
+1 MDTKR

-63 LQKENLESKEKS
+63 LQKENLEDEKEKEKS
-75 HKENILKELE
+75 QNILKELE
-85 EKYHLDPSLVQNSAQ
+85 EKYRLDPSFVQNSAQ

-135 NFEVNEDTEAHQ
+135 NFEVNEDTKVHQ
-147 QQLDERFL
+147 QQLNESFL
-155 SALNSEQ
+155 SALNNKQ
-162 LEELSVFIT
+162 LEELSVFIA
-171 QCLSHNSY
+171 QCLSYDSY
-179 TSNSILK
+179 TSDSVLERLRFLK
-186 LLRSLRN
+186 N

-202 REPAFDEEGF
+202 KESAFDEEGF
-212 LEKPR
+212 LEKLR
-217 NLNKQIQSTEIASDS
+217 SLNRQIQSVETASDT

-247 SSLTWLKKKSEY
+247 SSLTWLKKKGEY
-259 NFFKK
+259 RDFKK
-264 LKNEIPTLESEC
+264 IKDEIPTLESEC
-276 EAIENDLKS
+276 EEIENDLKC
-285 YYEARETA
+285 YYEARESA
-293 LFKKFPKFIQLYDK
+293 LFKKFPKFIQLYDR
-307 AISKIQALDFD
+307 ATSKIQALDFD
-318 AIKDKVHALLSGY
+318 AIKDKVHALLNGY
-331 EEVPAEFFYFRLDS
+331 EEMPAEFFYFRLDS
-345 KIAHILIDEFQDT
+345 RIAHILIDEFQDT

-392 KQSIYAFRGGFSSL
+392 KQSIYGFRGSFSSL

-428 IIHYVNTIF
+428 IINYVNTIF

-442 NSSTTYLEQKYP
+442 NSPTAYLEQKYP
-454 ETSRNKHAT
+454 KASSNKHAR

-473 NERELLLEQI
+473 DER
-483 SQEAKNLLE
+483 
-492 HGKELLLEQI
+492 ELLLEQI
-502 LQEAKNLLEHGI
+502 LQEAKNLLEHRI
-514 EPKDITILCA
+514 DPKDITLLCA
-524 TNKDALEIKNYLQE
+524 TNDDALEIKNYLQE
-538 NLSEIRPST
+538 NLSAIRPST
-547 ESSAQLS
+547 ESSAKLS
-554 QFVESKIIKNALEY
+554 QFVESKIIKHALKY
-568 ALAEEEYKP
+568 ALAEEPYKP

-591 DDAIALFGFN
+591 DDAIALAGFN

-614 MELFELYT
+614 MEWFELYT
-622 ECAQICLELALGC
+622 ECTQICLELAVGC
-635 EDADEFLEKLEAK
+635 EDANEFLKKLEAK
-648 KIASFNSKGAQ
+648 EIASFKAEGAQ

-672 YVIVCERLGKPNNES
+672 YVIVCERLGKPKSNNPNQ
-687 DKFLEEYNG
+687 FLEEYNG
-696 TELVCLYYRMKNRE
+696 TELLRLYYRMKNRE
-710 VVDKDYARA
+710 MVDKDYARA
-719 LEKEKAAK
+719 LDKEEAAK
-727 DHEEI
+727 NHEET
-732 NAYYVA
+732 NVYYVA
-738 FTRAELGL
+738 FSRAELGL
-746 VVVAKDKDQ
+746 IVVAKDK
-755 KKDKKKD
+755 
-762 KEESK
+762 
-767 NKGMHEKLDLK
+767 KGMHEKLDLA
-778 PLEEGEIAPVIAS
+778 PLEEGTIAPVIS
-791 KKEPSNA
+791 PQKEPLIPSI
-798 SVLIKPHAY
+798 VIKPHAY

-817 PDSDYEKNND
+817 PSDYEKNNN

-860 HYGFYGLDHQALE
+860 HHGFYGLDYQALE
-873 ESLELFENDAE
+873 ESLELFENDAK

-894 KGEVAFLSRGVVS
+894 KGEVAFLFEGVVS

-943 EFLQTQAPHFKIQA
+943 AFLQTQAPHFKIQA

>member
-1 MDTNR
+1 MDTKR

-63 LQKENLESKEKS
+63 LQKESLEDEKEKEKS
-75 HKENILKELE
+75 QNILKELE
-85 EKYHLDPSLVQNSAQ
+85 EKYRLDPSFVQNSAQ

-135 NFEVNEDTEAHQ
+135 NFEVNEDTKSHQ
-147 QQLDERFL
+147 QQLNESFL
-155 SALNSEQ
+155 SALNNEQ
-162 LEELSVFIT
+162 LEELSIFIT
-171 QCLSHNSY
+171 QCLSYDSY
-179 TSNSILK
+179 TSDSVLERLRFLK
-186 LLRSLRN
+186 N
-193 KLYLFDPNK
+193 KLYLFDLNK
-202 REPAFDEEGF
+202 KEPAFDEEGF
-212 LEKPR
+212 LEKLR
-217 NLNKQIQSTEIASDS
+217 SLNQQIQSVETASNE

-247 SSLTWLKKKSEY
+247 SSLTWLEKKSEY
-259 NFFKK
+259 RYFKK
-264 LKNEIPTLESEC
+264 FKDEIPTLESEC
-276 EAIENDLKS
+276 EGIENDLKR
-285 YYEARETA
+285 YYEARESA
-293 LFKKFPKFIQLYDK
+293 LFKKFPKFIQLYDR
-307 AISKIQALDFD
+307 ATSKIQALDFD
-318 AIKDKVHALLSGY
+318 AIKDKVHALLNGY
-331 EEVPAEFFYFRLDS
+331 EEMPAEFFYFRLDS

-392 KQSIYAFRGGFSSL
+392 KQSIYGFRGSFSSL

-428 IIHYVNTIF
+428 IINYVNTIF

-442 NSSTTYLEQKYP
+442 NSPTAYLEQKYP
-454 ETSRNKHAT
+454 KASSNKHAK

-473 NERELLLEQI
+473 DERELLL
-483 SQEAKNLLE
+483 K
-492 HGKELLLEQI
+492 QI
-502 LQEAKNLLEHGI
+502 LQEAKNLLDHRI
-514 EPKDITILCA
+514 DPKDITLLCT
-524 TNKDALEIKNYLQE
+524 TNDDALEIKNYLQK
-538 NLSEIRPST
+538 NLSTIRPST
-547 ESSAQLS
+547 ESSAKLS

-568 ALAEEEYKP
+568 ALAEEPYKP

-591 DDAIALFGFN
+591 DDAIALVGFN
-601 PKKESVAGFVWKV
+601 PKKESVASFVWKV

-622 ECAQICLELALGC
+622 ECAQICLELAVGC
-635 EDADEFLEKLEAK
+635 EDANEFLEKLEAK
-648 KIASFNSKGAQ
+648 EIASFKAEGTQ

-672 YVIVCERLGKPNNES
+672 YVIVCERLGKPKTNNS
-687 DKFLEEYNG
+687 NQFLEEYDG
-696 TELVCLYYRMKNRE
+696 TELTRLYYRMKNRE

-719 LEKEKAAK
+719 LDKEEAAK
-727 DHEEI
+727 DHEET
-732 NAYYVA
+732 NVYYVA

-746 VVVAKDKDQ
+746 IVVAKDKDQ
-755 KKDKKKD
+755 KKDKK
-762 KEESK
+762 ESK
-767 NKGMHEKLDLK
+767 NKGMREKLDLF
-778 PLEEGEIAPVIAS
+778 PLEEGTIVPVIS
-791 KKEPSNA
+791 SQKEPLIK

-817 PDSDYEKNND
+817 PSDYEKNND

-838 KGLEYQYAYRIPKK
+838 KGLEYQYAYNIPKK

-860 HYGFYGLDHQALE
+860 HHGFYGLDYQALE
-873 ESLELFENDAE
+873 ESLELFENDAK

-894 KGEVAFLSRGVVS
+894 RGEVAFLFEGVVS

-943 EFLQTQAPHFKIQA
+943 AFLQTQAPHFKIQA

>member
-1 MDTNR
+1 MDTKR

-63 LQKENLESKEKS
+63 LQKENLENEKEKEKS
-75 HKENILKELE
+75 QNILKELE
-85 EKYHLDPSLVQNSAQ
+85 EKYRLDPSFVQNSAQ

-135 NFEVNEDTEAHQ
+135 NFEVNEDTKAHQ
-147 QQLDERFL
+147 QQLNESFL
-155 SALNSEQ
+155 SALNNKQ
-162 LEELSVFIT
+162 LEELSVFIA
-171 QCLSHNSY
+171 QCLSYDSY
-179 TSNSILK
+179 TSDSVLERLRFLK
-186 LLRSLRN
+186 N

-202 REPAFDEEGF
+202 KDLAFDEEGF
-212 LEKPR
+212 LEKLR
-217 NLNKQIQSTEIASDS
+217 NLNKQIQSVETASDT

-247 SSLTWLKKKSEY
+247 SSLTWLKKKGEY
-259 NFFKK
+259 RDFKK
-264 LKNEIPTLESEC
+264 IKDEIPTLESEC
-276 EAIENDLKS
+276 EEIENDLKR
-285 YYEARETA
+285 YYEARESA

-307 AISKIQALDFD
+307 ATSKIQALDFD
-318 AIKDKVHALLSGY
+318 AIKDKVHALLNGY
-331 EEVPAEFFYFRLDS
+331 EEMPAEFFYFRLDS
-345 KIAHILIDEFQDT
+345 RIVHILIDEFQDT

-392 KQSIYAFRGGFSSL
+392 KQSIYGFRGSFSSL

-414 YHDNLEFNHRSSPL
+414 YHDNLPFNHRSSPL
-428 IIHYVNTIF
+428 IINYVNTIF

-442 NSSTTYLEQKYP
+442 NSPTAYLEQKYP
-454 ETSRNKHAT
+454 KASSNKHAK

-473 NERELLLEQI
+473 DERELLL
-483 SQEAKNLLE
+483 K
-492 HGKELLLEQI
+492 QI
-502 LQEAKNLLEHGI
+502 LQEAKNLLEHRI
-514 EPKDITILCA
+514 EPKDITLLCA
-524 TNKDALEIKNYLQE
+524 TNDDALEIKNYLQE
-538 NLSEIRPST
+538 NLSAIRPST
-547 ESSAQLS
+547 ESSAKLS

-568 ALAEEEYKP
+568 ALAEEPYKP

-591 DDAIALFGFN
+591 DDAIALVGFN

-614 MELFELYT
+614 MEWFELYG
-622 ECAQICLELALGC
+622 ECAQICLELAVGC
-635 EDADEFLEKLEAK
+635 EDANEFLEKLEAK
-648 KIASFNSKGAQ
+648 EIASFKAEGTQ

-672 YVIVCERLGKPNNES
+672 YVIVCERLGKPKSNNS
-687 DKFLEEYNG
+687 NQFLEEYSG
-696 TELVCLYYRMKNRE
+696 TELTRLYYRMKNRE

-719 LEKEKAAK
+719 LDKEEAAK
-727 DHEEI
+727 DHEET
-732 NAYYVA
+732 NVYYVA

-746 VVVAKDKDQ
+746 IVVAKDKNQ
-755 KKDKKKD
+755 KKDKK
-762 KEESK
+762 ESK
-767 NKGMHEKLDLK
+767 NKGMREKLDLA
-778 PLEEGEIAPVIAS
+778 PLEEGEIAPVIS
-791 KKEPSNA
+791 SQEEPLSA
-798 SVLIKPHAY
+798 SVVIKPHAY

-817 PDSDYEKNND
+817 PSDYEKNND

-860 HYGFYGLDHQALE
+860 HHGFYGLDYQALE
-873 ESLELFENDAE
+873 ESLELFENDAK

-894 KGEVAFLSRGVVS
+894 RGEVAFLFEGVVS

-931 QQSHKAQVSHYA
+931 QQSHKVQVSHYTA
-943 EFLQTQAPHFKIQA
+943 FLQTQAPHFKIQA

>member
-1 MDTNR
+1 MDTKR

-63 LQKENLESKEKS
+63 LQKENLEDEKEKEKS
-75 HKENILKELE
+75 QNILKELE
-85 EKYHLDPSLVQNSAQ
+85 EKYRLDPSLVQNSAQ
-100 KIYQR
+100 KICQR

-135 NFEVNEDTEAHQ
+135 NFEVNEDTKAHQ
-147 QQLDERFL
+147 QQLNASFL
-155 SALNSEQ
+155 SALDNKQ
-162 LEELSVFIT
+162 LEELSVFIA
-171 QCLSHNSY
+171 QCLSYDSY
-179 TSNSILK
+179 TSDSILER
-186 LLRSLRN
+186 LRFLKN

-202 REPAFDEEGF
+202 KDPVFNEEGF
-212 LEKPR
+212 LEKLR
-217 NLNKQIQSTEIASDS
+217 ILNQQIQNIETASNE

-247 SSLTWLKKKSEY
+247 SSLTWLEKKSEY
-259 NFFKK
+259 RYFKK
-264 LKNEIPTLESEC
+264 FKDEIPTLESEC
-276 EAIENDLKS
+276 EEIENDLKR
-285 YYEARETA
+285 YYEARESA

-307 AISKIQALDFD
+307 ATSKIQALDFD
-318 AIKDKVHALLSGY
+318 AIKDKVHALLNGY
-331 EEVPAEFFYFRLDS
+331 EEMPAEFFYFRLDS
-345 KIAHILIDEFQDT
+345 RIAHILIDEFQDT

-392 KQSIYAFRGGFSSL
+392 KQSIYGFRGSFSSL

-414 YHDNLEFNHRSSPL
+414 YHDNLPFNHRSSPL
-428 IIHYVNTIF
+428 IINYVNTIF

-442 NSSTTYLEQKYP
+442 NSPTAYWEQKYP
-454 ETSRNKHAT
+454 KASSNKHAR

-473 NERELLLEQI
+473 DER
-483 SQEAKNLLE
+483 
-492 HGKELLLEQI
+492 ELLLEQI
-502 LQEAKNLLEHGI
+502 LQEAKNLLEHRI
-514 EPKDITILCA
+514 DPKDITLLCA
-524 TNKDALEIKNYLQE
+524 TNDDALEIKNYLQK
-538 NLSEIRPST
+538 NLSTIRPST
-547 ESSAQLS
+547 ESSAKLS

-568 ALAEEEYKP
+568 ALAEEPYKP

-591 DDAIALFGFN
+591 DDAIALAGFN

-614 MELFELYT
+614 MELFELYG
-622 ECAQICLELALGC
+622 ECAQICLELAVGC
-635 EDADEFLEKLEAK
+635 EDANEFLEKLEAK
-648 KIASFNSKGAQ
+648 EIASFKAEGAQ
-659 IMTIHKSKGMQFP
+659 VMTIHKSKGMQFP
-672 YVIVCERLGKPNNES
+672 YVIVCERLGKPKTNNS
-687 DKFLEEYNG
+687 NQFLEEYSG
-696 TELVCLYYRMKNRE
+696 TELTRLYYRMKNRE

-719 LEKEKAAK
+719 LDKEEAAK
-727 DHEEI
+727 DHEET
-732 NAYYVA
+732 NVYYVA

-746 VVVAKDKDQ
+746 IVVAKDKDQ
-755 KKDKKKD
+755 KKDKK
-762 KEESK
+762 ESK
-767 NKGMHEKLDLK
+767 SKGMREKLDLA
-778 PLEEGEIAPVIAS
+778 PLEEGEIAPVIS
-791 KKEPSNA
+791 SQKEPSPE
-798 SVLIKPHAY
+798 SVVIKPHAY

-817 PDSDYEKNND
+817 PSDYEKNND
-827 QEAINFGIALH
+827 QEAIHFGIALH
-838 KGLEYQYAYRIPKK
+838 KGLEYQYAYNIPKK

-860 HYGFYGLDHQALE
+860 HHGFYGLDYQALE
-873 ESLELFENDAE
+873 ESLELFENDAK

-894 KGEVAFLSRGVVS
+894 KGEVAFLFEGVVS

-943 EFLQTQAPHFKIQA
+943 AFLQTQAPHFKIQA

>member
-1 MDTNR
+1 MDTKR

-63 LQKENLESKEKS
+63 LQKENLESEKEKS
-75 HKENILKELE
+75 QNILKELE
-85 EKYHLDPSLVQNSAQ
+85 EKYHLDPDLVRSSAP

-122 ILRKFCWFVGLSA
+122 ILRKFCWFVGLST
-135 NFEVNEDTEAHQ
+135 NFEVNEDTKAHQ
-147 QQLDERFL
+147 QQLNEGFL
-155 SALNSEQ
+155 SALNGEQ
-162 LEELSVFIT
+162 LEELSVFIA
-171 QCLSHNSY
+171 QCLSYDNY
-179 TSNSILK
+179 TSDSILER
-186 LLRSLRN
+186 LRFLKN

-202 REPAFDEEGF
+202 KEPAFDEKGF
-212 LEKPR
+212 LEKLR
-217 NLNKQIQSTEIASDS
+217 SLNQQIQSIETASDR
-232 AKKAIK
+232 AKTAIK
-238 CDDFRGFLN
+238 CDSFRGFLN
-247 SSLTWLKKKSEY
+247 SSLTWLEKKSEY
-259 NFFKK
+259 QSFKK
-264 LKNEIPTLESEC
+264 LKSEIPTLESEC
-276 EAIENDLKS
+276 KEIENDLKR
-285 YYEARETA
+285 YYEAKETA
-293 LFKKFPKFIQLYDK
+293 IFKKFPKFIQLYDK
-307 AISKIQALDFD
+307 ATSKIQALDFD
-318 AIKDKVHALLSGY
+318 AIKDKVHVLLNGY
-331 EEVPAEFFYFRLDS
+331 EEMPAEFFYFRLDS

-392 KQSIYAFRGGFSSL
+392 KQSIYAFRGSFSSL
-406 FESVSKDF
+406 FESVAKDF
-414 YHDNLEFNHRSSPL
+414 YHDNLQFNHRSAPL
-428 IIHYVNTIF
+428 IINYVNTIF

-442 NSSTTYLEQKYP
+442 NFPTAYLEQKYP
-454 ETSRNKHAT
+454 KASPNKHVT

-473 NERELLLEQI
+473 DER
-483 SQEAKNLLE
+483 
-492 HGKELLLEQI
+492 ELLLEQI
-502 LQEAKNLLEHGI
+502 LQEAQNLLEHRI
-514 EPKDITILCA
+514 DPKDITILCA

-538 NLSEIRPST
+538 RLSAICPST
-547 ESSAQLS
+547 ESSAKLS
-554 QFVESKIIKNALEY
+554 QFVESKIIKNALKY
-568 ALAEEEYKP
+568 ALAEEPYKP

-591 DDAIALFGFN
+591 DDAIALAGFN
-601 PKKESVAGFVWKV
+601 PKKESVAGFVWKI
-614 MELFELYT
+614 MELFELYG
-622 ECAQICLELALGC
+622 ECAQICLELAVGC
-635 EDADEFLEKLEAK
+635 EDANDFLEKLEAK
-648 KIASFNSKGAQ
+648 AIASSHSKGAQ

-672 YVIVCERLGKPNNES
+672 YVIVCERLGNPNSNHS
-687 DKFLEEYNG
+687 NQLLEEYNG
-696 TELVCLYYRMKNRE
+696 AELVRLYYRMKNRE

-719 LEKEKAAK
+719 LDKEEAAK
-727 DHEEI
+727 DHEET
-732 NAYYVA
+732 NVYYVA

-746 VVVAKDKDQ
+746 IVVAKDKKES
-755 KKDKKKD
+755 KK
-762 KEESK
+762 ESK
-767 NKGMHEKLDLK
+767 NKTMHEKLDLV
-778 PLEEGEIAPVIAS
+778 PLEEGEITPVIS
-791 KKEPSNA
+791 PQKEPLITST
-798 SVLIKPHAY
+798 LIKPHAY

-817 PDSDYEKNND
+817 PSDYEKNND

-838 KGLEYQYAYRIPKK
+838 KGLEYQYAYNIPKK

-860 HYGFYGLDHQALE
+860 HHGFYGLDHQALE
-873 ESLELFENDAE
+873 ESLELFENDAK
-884 IQALFKNLAL
+884 IQALFKNYAL
-894 KGEVAFLSRGVVS
+894 RGEAAFLFEGVVS

-943 EFLQTQAPHFKIQA
+943 EFLKTQAPHFKIQA

>member
-1 MDTNR
+1 MDTKR

-63 LQKENLESKEKS
+63 LQKENLEDEKEKEKS
-75 HKENILKELE
+75 QNILKELE
-85 EKYHLDPSLVQNSAQ
+85 EKYRLNPSFVQNRAQ
-100 KIYQR
+100 EIYQR

-135 NFEVNEDTEAHQ
+135 NFEVNEDTKAHQ
-147 QQLDERFL
+147 QQLNASFL
-155 SALNSEQ
+155 STLDNKQ

-171 QCLSHNSY
+171 QCLSYDSY
-179 TSNSILK
+179 TSDSVLERLRFLK
-186 LLRSLRN
+186 N

-202 REPAFDEEGF
+202 KEPAFDEEGF
-212 LEKPR
+212 LEKLR
-217 NLNKQIQSTEIASDS
+217 SLNQQIQSVETASNE

-247 SSLTWLKKKSEY
+247 SSLTWLEKKGEY
-259 NFFKK
+259 RYFKK
-264 LKNEIPTLESEC
+264 FKDEIPTLESEC
-276 EAIENDLKS
+276 EEIENDLKR
-285 YYEARETA
+285 YYEARESA

-307 AISKIQALDFD
+307 ATSKIQALDFD
-318 AIKDKVHALLSGY
+318 AIKDKVHALLNGY
-331 EEVPAEFFYFRLDS
+331 EEMPAEFFYFRLDS
-345 KIAHILIDEFQDT
+345 RIAHILIDEFQDT

-392 KQSIYAFRGGFSSL
+392 KQSIYGFRGSFSSL

-428 IIHYVNTIF
+428 IINYVNTIF

-442 NSSTTYLEQKYP
+442 NSPTAYWEQKYP
-454 ETSRNKHAT
+454 KASSNKHAR

-473 NERELLLEQI
+473 DERELLL
-483 SQEAKNLLE
+483 K
-492 HGKELLLEQI
+492 QI
-502 LQEAKNLLEHGI
+502 LQEAKNLLEHRI
-514 EPKDITILCA
+514 DPKDITLLCA
-524 TNKDALEIKNYLQE
+524 TNDDALEIKDYLQK
-538 NLSEIRPST
+538 NLSAIRPST
-547 ESSAQLS
+547 ESSAKLS

-568 ALAEEEYKP
+568 ALAEEPYKP

-591 DDAIALFGFN
+591 DDAIALAGFN

-614 MELFELYT
+614 MELFELYG
-622 ECAQICLELALGC
+622 ECAQICLELAVGC
-635 EDADEFLEKLEAK
+635 EDANEFLEKLEAK
-648 KIASFNSKGAQ
+648 EIASFKAEGAQ

-672 YVIVCERLGKPNNES
+672 YVIVCERLGKPKSNNS
-687 DKFLEEYNG
+687 NQFLEEYSG
-696 TELVCLYYRMKNRE
+696 TELTRLYYRMKNRE

-719 LEKEKAAK
+719 LDKEEAAK
-727 DHEEI
+727 DHEET
-732 NAYYVA
+732 NVYYVA

-746 VVVAKDKDQ
+746 IVVAKDKDQ
-755 KKDKKKD
+755 KKDKK
-762 KEESK
+762 ESK
-767 NKGMHEKLDLK
+767 NKGMREKLDLA
-778 PLEEGEIAPVIAS
+778 PLEEGEIAPVIS
-791 KKEPSNA
+791 SQKEPLIP

-817 PDSDYEKNND
+817 PSDYEKNND

-838 KGLEYQYAYRIPKK
+838 KGLEYQYAYNIPKK

-860 HYGFYGLDHQALE
+860 HHGFYGLDYQALE
-873 ESLELFENDAE
+873 ESLELFENDAK

-894 KGEVAFLSRGVVS
+894 RGEVAFLFEGVVS

-943 EFLQTQAPHFKIQA
+943 AFLQTQAPHFKIQA

>member
-1 MDTNR
+1 MDTKR

-63 LQKENLESKEKS
+63 LQKENLENENEKEKS
-75 HKENILKELE
+75 QNILKELE
-85 EKYHLDPSLVQNSAQ
+85 EKYHLNPSLVRNSAP

-135 NFEVNEDTEAHQ
+135 NFEVNEDTKAHQ
-147 QQLDERFL
+147 QQLNESFL
-155 SALNSEQ
+155 SALNGEQ
-162 LEELSVFIT
+162 LEELSVFIA

-179 TSNSILK
+179 TSDSILER
-186 LLRSLRN
+186 LRFLKN

-202 REPAFDEEGF
+202 KEPAFDEEGF
-212 LEKPR
+212 LEKLR
-217 NLNKQIQSTEIASDS
+217 SLNQQIQSIETASNT

-247 SSLTWLKKKSEY
+247 SSLTWLEKKSEY
-259 NFFKK
+259 RDFKK

-276 EAIENDLKS
+276 EEIENDLKR
-285 YYEARETA
+285 YYEAKEIA

-307 AISKIQALDFD
+307 ATSKIQALDFD
-318 AIKDKVHALLSGY
+318 AIKDKVHALLKGY

-345 KIAHILIDEFQDT
+345 RIAHILIDEFQDT

-392 KQSIYAFRGGFSSL
+392 KQSIYAFRGSFSSL
-406 FESVSKDF
+406 FESVAKDF
-414 YHDNLEFNHRSSPL
+414 YHDNLQFNHRSSPL
-428 IIHYVNTIF
+428 IINYVNTIF

-442 NSSTTYLEQKYP
+442 NSPTAYLDQKYP
-454 ETSRNKHAT
+454 KASSNKHAR

-483 SQEAKNLLE
+483 
-492 HGKELLLEQI
+492 
-502 LQEAKNLLEHGI
+502 LQEAKNLLEHRI

-524 TNKDALEIKNYLQE
+524 TNDDALEIKNYLQE
-538 NLSEIRPST
+538 NLSAICPST
-547 ESSAQLS
+547 ESSAKLS

-568 ALAEEEYKP
+568 ALAEEPYKP

-591 DDAIALFGFN
+591 DDAIALPGFN

-614 MELFELYT
+614 MELFELYG
-622 ECAQICLELALGC
+622 EHAQICLELAVGC
-635 EDADEFLEKLEAK
+635 EDADGFLEKLEAK
-648 KIASFNSKGAQ
+648 KIASFNAKGAQ
-659 IMTIHKSKGMQFP
+659 IMTIHGSKGMQFP
-672 YVIVCERLGKPNNES
+672 YVIVCERLGKPRSNNS
-687 DKFLEEYNG
+687 NQFLEEYNG
-696 TELVCLYYRMKNRE
+696 AELVRLYYRMKNRE

-719 LEKEKAAK
+719 LDKEKAAK
-727 DHEEI
+727 DHEET
-732 NAYYVA
+732 NVYYVA

-746 VVVAKDKDQ
+746 IVVAKDKDQ
-755 KKDKKKD
+755 KKDKKESKKESKD
-762 KEESK
+762 K
-767 NKGMHEKLDLK
+767 GMREKLDLA
-778 PLEEGEIAPVIAS
+778 PLEEGTIAPVIS
-791 KKEPSNA
+791 SQKEPLIA

-838 KGLEYQYAYRIPKK
+838 KGLEYQYAYNIPKK

-860 HYGFYGLDHQALE
+860 HHGFYGLDYQALE
-873 ESLELFENDAE
+873 ESLELFENDIE

-894 KGEVAFLSRGVVS
+894 KGEAAFLFEGVVS

-943 EFLQTQAPHFKIQA
+943 AFLQTQAPHFKIQA

>member
-1 MDTNR
+1 MDTKR

-63 LQKENLESKEKS
+63 LQKENLESEKEKS
-75 HKENILKELE
+75 QNILKELE
-85 EKYHLDPSLVQNSAQ
+85 EKYHLDPSLVRNSTQ

-135 NFEVNEDTEAHQ
+135 NFEVNEDTKAHQ
-147 QQLDERFL
+147 RQLNEGFL
-155 SALNSEQ
+155 SALNNEQ
-162 LEELSVFIT
+162 LEELSAFIV
-171 QCLSHNSY
+171 QCLSYDNY
-179 TSNSILK
+179 TSDSILER
-186 LLRSLRN
+186 LRFLKN

-202 REPAFDEEGF
+202 KEPAFDEKGF
-212 LEKPR
+212 LEKLR
-217 NLNKQIQSTEIASDS
+217 SLNDQIQSIETASNE

-238 CDDFRGFLN
+238 CDSFRGFLN
-247 SSLTWLKKKSEY
+247 SSLTWLEKKSEY
-259 NFFKK
+259 RYFKK
-264 LKNEIPTLESEC
+264 LKSEIPTLEREC
-276 EAIENDLKS
+276 EEIENDLKR
-285 YYEARETA
+285 YYEAKETA
-293 LFKKFPKFIQLYDK
+293 IFKKFPKFIQLYDK
-307 AISKIQALDFD
+307 ATSKIQALDFD
-318 AIKDKVHALLSGY
+318 AIKDKVHVLLNGY
-331 EEVPAEFFYFRLDS
+331 EEMPAEFFYFRLDS

-392 KQSIYAFRGGFSSL
+392 KQSIYAFRGSFSSL

-414 YHDNLEFNHRSSPL
+414 YHDNLEFNHRSAPL
-428 IIHYVNTIF
+428 IINYVNTIF

-442 NSSTTYLEQKYP
+442 NSPTAYLEQKYP
-454 ETSRNKHAT
+454 KASNNKHVT
-463 DGYVKVSLVA
+463 EGYVKVSLVA
-473 NERELLLEQI
+473 DE
-483 SQEAKNLLE
+483 
-492 HGKELLLEQI
+492 KELLLEQI
-502 LQEAKNLLEHGI
+502 LQEAQNLLDHRI
-514 EPKDITILCA
+514 DPKDITILCA

-538 NLSEIRPST
+538 RLSAIRPST
-547 ESSAQLS
+547 ESSARLS
-554 QFVESKIIKNALEY
+554 QLVESKIIKNALEY
-568 ALAEEEYKP
+568 ALAEEPYKP

-591 DDAIALFGFN
+591 DDVIALPGFN
-601 PKKESVAGFVWKV
+601 PKKESVAGFVWKI
-614 MELFELYT
+614 MEQFKLYG
-622 ECAQICLELALGC
+622 EPAQNCLELAIGC
-635 EDADEFLEKLEAK
+635 EDANDFLEKLEAK
-648 KIASFNSKGAQ
+648 EIASFNPKGAQ
-659 IMTIHKSKGMQFP
+659 IMTIHGSKGMQFP
-672 YVIVCERLGKPNNES
+672 YVIVCERLGNPKSSHANQL
-687 DKFLEEYNG
+687 LEEYDG
-696 TELVCLYYRMKNRE
+696 AELACLYYRMKNRE

-719 LEKEKAAK
+719 LDKEEAAK

-732 NAYYVA
+732 NVYYVA

-746 VVVAKDKDQ
+746 IVVAKDKKES
-755 KKDKKKD
+755 KK
-762 KEESK
+762 ESK
-767 NKGMHEKLDLK
+767 NKTMREQLDLAS
-778 PLEEGEIAPVIAS
+778 LEEGEITPVIS
-791 KKEPSNA
+791 PQKEPLMT
-798 SVLIKPHAY
+798 SVVIKPHAY

-838 KGLEYQYAYRIPKK
+838 KGLEYQYAYNIPKQ

-884 IQALFKNLAL
+884 IQALFKNHAL
-894 KGEVAFLSRGVVS
+894 KGEAAFLFQGVVS

-913 WDKGQ
+913 WDRGQ

-943 EFLQTQAPHFKIQA
+943 EFLKTQAPHFKIQA

>member
-1 MDTNR
+1 MDTKR

-63 LQKENLESKEKS
+63 LQKENLEKNEEEKS
-75 HKENILKELE
+75 QNILKELE
-85 EKYHLDPSLVQNSAQ
+85 EKYRLNPDLVRNSAP

-135 NFEVNEDTEAHQ
+135 NFEVNEDTKAHQ
-147 QQLDERFL
+147 RQLNEGFL
-155 SALNSEQ
+155 SALNGEQ
-162 LEELSVFIT
+162 LEELSVFIA
-171 QCLSHNSY
+171 QCLSYDNY
-179 TSNSILK
+179 TSDSILER
-186 LLRSLRN
+186 LRFLKN

-202 REPAFDEEGF
+202 KEPAFDEEGF
-212 LEKPR
+212 LEKLR
-217 NLNKQIQSTEIASDS
+217 SLNQRIQSIETASDT

-247 SSLTWLKKKSEY
+247 SSLTWLEKKSEY
-259 NFFKK
+259 RYFKK
-264 LKNEIPTLESEC
+264 LKDEIPTLESEC
-276 EAIENDLKS
+276 EEIENDLKR
-285 YYEARETA
+285 YYEARESA

-307 AISKIQALDFD
+307 ATSKIQALDFD
-318 AIKDKVHALLSGY
+318 AIKDKVHALLNGY
-331 EEVPAEFFYFRLDS
+331 EEMPAEFFYFRLDS

-392 KQSIYAFRGGFSSL
+392 KQSIYAFRGSFSSL
-406 FESVSKDF
+406 FESVAKDF
-414 YHDNLEFNHRSSPL
+414 YHDNLQFNHRSAPL
-428 IIHYVNTIF
+428 IINYVNTIF

-442 NSSTTYLEQKYP
+442 NSPTAYLEQKYP
-454 ETSRNKHAT
+454 KTSQNKHVT

-473 NERELLLEQI
+473 DER
-483 SQEAKNLLE
+483 
-492 HGKELLLEQI
+492 ELLLEQI
-502 LQEAKNLLEHGI
+502 LQEAQNLLEHRI
-514 EPKDITILCA
+514 DPKNITILCT

-538 NLSEIRPST
+538 RLSAIHPST
-547 ESSAQLS
+547 ESSANLS

-568 ALAEEEYKP
+568 ALAEEPYKP

-591 DDAIALFGFN
+591 DDVIALPGFN

-614 MELFELYT
+614 MEQFELYG
-622 ECAQICLELALGC
+622 ECAQSCLELAVGC
-635 EDADEFLEKLEAK
+635 EDANEFLEKLEAK
-648 KIASFNSKGAQ
+648 AIASFNLKGAQ

-672 YVIVCERLGKPNNES
+672 YVIVCERLGKPNSSHSNQL
-687 DKFLEEYNG
+687 LEEYDG
-696 TELVCLYYRMKNRE
+696 AELLRLYYRMKNRE

-719 LEKEKAAK
+719 LDKEEAAK

-732 NAYYVA
+732 NVYYVA

-746 VVVAKDKDQ
+746 IVVAKDKKES
-755 KKDKKKD
+755 KK
-762 KEESK
+762 ESK
-767 NKGMHEKLDLK
+767 NKTMREQLDLV
-778 PLEEGEIAPVIAS
+778 PLEEGEIMPVIS
-791 KKEPSNA
+791 PQKEPLITSA
-798 SVLIKPHAY
+798 LIKPHAY

-817 PDSDYEKNND
+817 PSDYEKNND

-838 KGLEYQYAYRIPKK
+838 KGLEYQYAYNIPKK

-860 HYGFYGLDHQALE
+860 HHGFYGLDYQALE
-873 ESLELFENDAE
+873 ESLELFENDTE

-894 KGEVAFLSRGVVS
+894 KGEVAFLFEGVVS

-943 EFLQTQAPHFKIQA
+943 AFLKTQAPHFKIQA

>member
-1 MDTNR
+1 MDTKR

-63 LQKENLESKEKS
+63 LQKENLESEKEKS
-75 HKENILKELE
+75 QNILKELE
-85 EKYHLDPSLVQNSAQ
+85 EKYHLDPDLVRNSAQ

-147 QQLDERFL
+147 QQLNKGFL

-162 LEELSVFIT
+162 LEELSAFIV
-171 QCLSHNSY
+171 QCLSHESY
-179 TSNSILK
+179 TSDSILER
-186 LLRSLRN
+186 LRFLKN

-202 REPAFDEEGF
+202 KEPAFDEKSF
-212 LEKPR
+212 LEKLR
-217 NLNKQIQSTEIASDS
+217 SLNEQIQSIETASNE

-238 CDDFRGFLN
+238 CDSFRGFLN

-259 NFFKK
+259 QSFKK
-264 LKNEIPTLESEC
+264 LKSEIPTLESEC
-276 EAIENDLKS
+276 EEIENDLKR
-285 YYEARETA
+285 YYEAKETA
-293 LFKKFPKFIQLYDK
+293 IFKKLPKFIQLYDN
-307 AISKIQALDFD
+307 ATSKIQALDFD
-318 AIKDKVHALLSGY
+318 AIKDKVHVLLNGY
-331 EEVPAEFFYFRLDS
+331 EEMPAEFFYFRLDS

-392 KQSIYAFRGGFSSL
+392 KQSIYAFRGSFSSL

-414 YHDNLEFNHRSSPL
+414 YHDNLEFNHRSAPL
-428 IIHYVNTIF
+428 IINYVNTIF

-442 NSSTTYLEQKYP
+442 NFPTAYLEQKYP
-454 ETSRNKHAT
+454 KTSQNKHAT

-473 NERELLLEQI
+473 DERELLLNQV
-483 SQEAKNLLE
+483 
-492 HGKELLLEQI
+492 
-502 LQEAKNLLEHGI
+502 LQEAQNLLDHRI
-514 EPKDITILCA
+514 DPKDITILCA

-538 NLSEIRPST
+538 RLSEICPST
-547 ESSAQLS
+547 ESSARLS
-554 QFVESKIIKNALEY
+554 QLVESKIIKNALEY
-568 ALAEEEYKP
+568 ALAEEPYKP

-591 DDAIALFGFN
+591 DDAIALPGFN
-601 PKKESVAGFVWKV
+601 PKKESVASFVWKI
-614 MELFELYT
+614 MEQFKLYG
-622 ECAQICLELALGC
+622 EPAQSCLELAIGC
-635 EDADEFLEKLEAK
+635 EDANDFLEKLEAK
-648 KIASFNSKGAQ
+648 EIASFNPKGVQ
-659 IMTIHKSKGMQFP
+659 IMTIHGSKGMQFP
-672 YVIVCERLGKPNNES
+672 YVIVCERLGNPNSSHANQL
-687 DKFLEEYNG
+687 LEEYNG
-696 TELVCLYYRMKNRE
+696 TELARLYYRMKNRE

-719 LEKEKAAK
+719 LDKEEAAK

-732 NAYYVA
+732 NVYYVA

-746 VVVAKDKDQ
+746 IVVAKDKKES
-755 KKDKKKD
+755 KK
-762 KEESK
+762 ESK
-767 NKGMHEKLDLK
+767 NKTMREQLDLT
-778 PLEEGEIAPVIAS
+778 PLEEGEIMPVVS
-791 KKEPSNA
+791 PQKEPLITST
-798 SVLIKPHAY
+798 LIKPHAY

-838 KGLEYQYAYRIPKK
+838 KGLEYQYAYRIPKQ

-860 HYGFYGLDHQALE
+860 HHGFYGLDYQALE

-884 IQALFKNLAL
+884 IQALFKNYFLR
-894 KGEVAFLSRGVVS
+894 GEAAFLFQGVVS

-913 WDKGQ
+913 WDNGQ

-943 EFLQTQAPHFKIQA
+943 EFLKTQAPHFKIQA

>member
-1 MDTNR
+1 MDTKR

-63 LQKENLESKEKS
+63 LQKENLENEKEKEKS
-75 HKENILKELE
+75 QNILKELE
-85 EKYHLDPSLVQNSAQ
+85 EKYRLDPSFVQNSAQ

-135 NFEVNEDTEAHQ
+135 NFEVNEDTNAHQ
-147 QQLDERFL
+147 QQLNESFL
-155 SALNSEQ
+155 SALNNKQ
-162 LEELSVFIT
+162 LEELSVFIA
-171 QCLSHNSY
+171 QCLSYDSY
-179 TSNSILK
+179 TSDSILER
-186 LLRSLRN
+186 LRFLKN

-202 REPAFDEEGF
+202 KESAFDEEGF
-212 LEKPR
+212 LEKLR
-217 NLNKQIQSTEIASDS
+217 SLNQQIQSVETASDT
-232 AKKAIK
+232 AKTAIK

-247 SSLTWLKKKSEY
+247 SSLTWLEKKSEY
-259 NFFKK
+259 RYFKK
-264 LKNEIPTLESEC
+264 FKDEIPTLESEC
-276 EAIENDLKS
+276 EEIENDLKR
-285 YYEARETA
+285 YYEARENA

-307 AISKIQALDFD
+307 ATSKIQSLDFD
-318 AIKDKVHALLSGY
+318 AIKDKVHALLNGY
-331 EEVPAEFFYFRLDS
+331 EEMPAEFFYFRLDS
-345 KIAHILIDEFQDT
+345 RIAHILIDEFQDT

-392 KQSIYAFRGGFSSL
+392 KQSIYGFRGSFSSL

-414 YHDNLEFNHRSSPL
+414 HHDHLQFNHRSSPL
-428 IIHYVNTIF
+428 IINYVNTIF

-442 NSSTTYLEQKYP
+442 NSPTAYLEQKYP
-454 ETSRNKHAT
+454 KASSNNHAR

-473 NERELLLEQI
+473 DER
-483 SQEAKNLLE
+483 
-492 HGKELLLEQI
+492 ELLLEQI
-502 LQEAKNLLEHGI
+502 LQEAKNLLEHRI
-514 EPKDITILCA
+514 EPKDITLLCA
-524 TNKDALEIKNYLQE
+524 TNDDALEIKNYLQE
-538 NLSEIRPST
+538 NLSAICPST
-547 ESSAQLS
+547 ESSAKLS

-568 ALAEEEYKP
+568 ALAEEPYKP

-591 DDAIALFGFN
+591 DDAIALAGFN

-622 ECAQICLELALGC
+622 ECAQICLELAVGC

-648 KIASFNSKGAQ
+648 EIASFKAEGAQ

-672 YVIVCERLGKPNNES
+672 YVIVCERLGKPKSNNS
-687 DKFLEEYNG
+687 NQFLEEYSG
-696 TELVCLYYRMKNRE
+696 TELIRLYYRMKNRE

-719 LEKEKAAK
+719 LDKEEAAK
-727 DHEEI
+727 DHEET
-732 NAYYVA
+732 NVYYVA

-746 VVVAKDKDQ
+746 VVVAKDK
-755 KKDKKKD
+755 
-762 KEESK
+762 
-767 NKGMHEKLDLK
+767 KGMHEKLDLA
-778 PLEEGEIAPVIAS
+778 PLEEGEIVPVIS
-791 KKEPSNA
+791 SQKEPSSA
-798 SVLIKPHAY
+798 SVVIKPHAY

-817 PDSDYEKNND
+817 PSDYEKNND
-827 QEAINFGIALH
+827 QEAIHFGIALH

-860 HYGFYGLDHQALE
+860 HHGFYGLDYQALE
-873 ESLELFENDAE
+873 ESLELFENDAK

-894 KGEVAFLSRGVVS
+894 RGEVAFLFEGVVS

-943 EFLQTQAPHFKIQA
+943 AFLQTQAPHFKIQA

>member
-1 MDTNR
+1 MDTKR

-63 LQKENLESKEKS
+63 LQKENLESEKEKS
-75 HKENILKELE
+75 QNILKELE
-85 EKYHLDPSLVQNSAQ
+85 EKYHLDPDLVRNSAP

-135 NFEVNEDTEAHQ
+135 NFEVNEDTKAHQ
-147 QQLDERFL
+147 RQLNEGFL
-155 SALNSEQ
+155 SALNNEQ
-162 LEELSVFIT
+162 LEELSVFIA
-171 QCLSHNSY
+171 QCLSYDSY
-179 TSNSILK
+179 TSDSILER
-186 LLRSLRN
+186 LRFLKN

-202 REPAFDEEGF
+202 KEPAFDEKGF
-212 LEKPR
+212 LEKLR
-217 NLNKQIQSTEIASDS
+217 SLNEQIQSIETASDR
-232 AKKAIK
+232 AKTAIK
-238 CDDFRGFLN
+238 CDSFRGFLN
-247 SSLTWLKKKSEY
+247 SSLTWLEKKSEY
-259 NFFKK
+259 QSFKK
-264 LKNEIPTLESEC
+264 LKSEIPTLESEC
-276 EAIENDLKS
+276 EEIENDLKR
-285 YYEARETA
+285 YYEAKETA
-293 LFKKFPKFIQLYDK
+293 IFKKFPKFIQLYDK
-307 AISKIQALDFD
+307 ATSKIQALDFD
-318 AIKDKVHALLSGY
+318 AIKDKVHVLLNGY
-331 EEVPAEFFYFRLDS
+331 EEMPAEFFYFRLDS

-392 KQSIYAFRGGFSSL
+392 KQSIYAFRGSFSSL

-414 YHDNLEFNHRSSPL
+414 YHDNLQFNHRSAPL
-428 IIHYVNTIF
+428 IINYVNTIF

-442 NSSTTYLEQKYP
+442 NSPTAYLEQKYP
-454 ETSRNKHAT
+454 KASSNKHAR

-473 NERELLLEQI
+473 DERELLL
-483 SQEAKNLLE
+483 K
-492 HGKELLLEQI
+492 QI
-502 LQEAKNLLEHGI
+502 LQEAKNLLEHRI
-514 EPKDITILCA
+514 DPKDITILCA
-524 TNKDALEIKNYLQE
+524 TNDDALEIKNYLQE

-547 ESSAQLS
+547 ESSAKLS
-554 QFVESKIIKNALEY
+554 QFVESKIIKHALKY
-568 ALAEEEYKP
+568 ALAEEPYKP

-591 DDAIALFGFN
+591 DDAIALPGFN
-601 PKKESVAGFVWKV
+601 PKKESMAGFVWKV
-614 MELFELYT
+614 MELFELYG
-622 ECAQICLELALGC
+622 ECVQICLELAVGC
-635 EDADEFLEKLEAK
+635 EDANEFLEKLEAK
-648 KIASFNSKGAQ
+648 KIASFNLEGVQ

-672 YVIVCERLGKPNNES
+672 YVIVCERLGKPNSSHSNQL
-687 DKFLEEYNG
+687 LEEYDG
-696 TELVCLYYRMKNRE
+696 AELLRLYYRMKNRE

-719 LEKEKAAK
+719 LDKEEAAK
-727 DHEEI
+727 NHEEI
-732 NAYYVA
+732 NVYYVA

-746 VVVAKDKDQ
+746 IIVAKDK
-755 KKDKKKD
+755 
-762 KEESK
+762 KESKQESK
-767 NKGMHEKLDLK
+767 NKKMREKLDLF
-778 PLEEGEIAPVIAS
+778 PLEEGTIAPVIS
-791 KKEPSNA
+791 PQKEPLTA

-817 PDSDYEKNND
+817 PSDYEKNND

-838 KGLEYQYAYRIPKK
+838 KGLEYQYAYNIPKK

-860 HYGFYGLDHQALE
+860 HHGFYGLDYQALE
-873 ESLELFENDAE
+873 ESLELFENDAK
-884 IQALFKNLAL
+884 IQALFKNYAL
-894 KGEVAFLSRGVVS
+894 RGEVAFLFEGVVS

-943 EFLQTQAPHFKIQA
+943 AFLKTQAPHFKIRA

>member
-1 MDTNR
+1 MDTKR

-63 LQKENLESKEKS
+63 LQKENLEDEDEKEKS
-75 HKENILKELE
+75 QNILKELE
-85 EKYHLDPSLVQNSAQ
+85 EKYRLNPSFVQNRAQ
-100 KIYQR
+100 EIYQR

-135 NFEVNEDTEAHQ
+135 NFEVNEDTKAHQ
-147 QQLDERFL
+147 QQLNEIFL
-155 SALNSEQ
+155 SALNNKQ
-162 LEELSVFIT
+162 FEELSVFIA
-171 QCLSHNSY
+171 QCLSYDNY
-179 TSNSILK
+179 TSDSILER
-186 LLRSLRN
+186 LRFLKN

-202 REPAFDEEGF
+202 KEPAFDEKDF
-212 LEKPR
+212 LEKLR
-217 NLNKQIQSTEIASDS
+217 SLNKQIQSVETASDK
-232 AKKAIK
+232 AKTAIK

-247 SSLTWLKKKSEY
+247 SSLTWLEKKSEY
-259 NFFKK
+259 RYFKK
-264 LKNEIPTLESEC
+264 FKDEIPTLESEC
-276 EAIENDLKS
+276 EEIENDLKR
-285 YYEARETA
+285 YYEARESA
-293 LFKKFPKFIQLYDK
+293 LFKKFPKFIQLYDR
-307 AISKIQALDFD
+307 ATSRIQALDFD
-318 AIKDKVHALLSGY
+318 AIKDKVHALLNGY
-331 EEVPAEFFYFRLDS
+331 EEMPAEFFYFRLDS

-392 KQSIYAFRGGFSSL
+392 KQSIYGFRGSFSSL

-428 IIHYVNTIF
+428 IINYVNTIF

-442 NSSTTYLEQKYP
+442 NSPTAYLEQKYP
-454 ETSRNKHAT
+454 KASSNKHAR

-473 NERELLLEQI
+473 DER
-483 SQEAKNLLE
+483 
-492 HGKELLLEQI
+492 ELLLEQI
-502 LQEAKNLLEHGI
+502 LQEAKNLLEHRI
-514 EPKDITILCA
+514 DPKDITILC
-524 TNKDALEIKNYLQE
+524 TRNEDALEIKNYLQK

-547 ESSAQLS
+547 ESSTNLS

-568 ALAEEEYKP
+568 ALAEEPYKP

-591 DDAIALFGFN
+591 DDAIALAGFN

-614 MELFELYT
+614 MEWFELYT
-622 ECAQICLELALGC
+622 ECAQICLELAVGC

-648 KIASFNSKGAQ
+648 EIASFKAEGAQ

-672 YVIVCERLGKPNNES
+672 YVIVCERLGKPKTNNS
-687 DKFLEEYNG
+687 NQFLEEYSG
-696 TELVCLYYRMKNRE
+696 TELLRLYYRMKNRE

-719 LEKEKAAK
+719 LDKEEVAK
-727 DHEEI
+727 NHEET

-746 VVVAKDKDQ
+746 IVVAKDKDQ
-755 KKDKKKD
+755 KKDKK
-762 KEESK
+762 ESK
-767 NKGMHEKLDLK
+767 NKGMCEKLDLFL
-778 PLEEGEIAPVIAS
+778 LEEGEIAPVIS
-791 KKEPSNA
+791 PQKEPLITSA
-798 SVLIKPHAY
+798 LIKPHAY

-817 PDSDYEKNND
+817 PSDYEKNND

-860 HYGFYGLDHQALE
+860 HHGFYGLDHQALE
-873 ESLELFENDAE
+873 ESLELFENDAK

-894 KGEVAFLSRGVVS
+894 KGEAAFLFEGVVS

-943 EFLQTQAPHFKIQA
+943 AFLKTQAPHFKIQA

>member
-1 MDTNR
+1 MDTKR

-63 LQKENLESKEKS
+63 LQKENLENEKEKS
-75 HKENILKELE
+75 QNILKELE
-85 EKYHLDPSLVQNSAQ
+85 EKYHLDPSLVRNSTQ

-135 NFEVNEDTEAHQ
+135 NFEVNEDTKLHQ
-147 QQLDERFL
+147 QQLNEGFL
-155 SALNSEQ
+155 SALNNEQ

-171 QCLSHNSY
+171 QCLSYDNY
-179 TSNSILK
+179 TSDSILER
-186 LLRSLRN
+186 LRFLKN

-202 REPAFDEEGF
+202 KEPAFDEEGF
-212 LEKPR
+212 LEKLR
-217 NLNKQIQSTEIASDS
+217 SLNNQIQSIETASDR
-232 AKKAIK
+232 AKTAIK
-238 CDDFRGFLN
+238 CDSFRGFLN
-247 SSLTWLKKKSEY
+247 SSLTWLEKKSEY
-259 NFFKK
+259 QSFKK
-264 LKNEIPTLESEC
+264 LKSEIPTLESEC
-276 EAIENDLKS
+276 EEIENDLKR
-285 YYEARETA
+285 YYEAKETA
-293 LFKKFPKFIQLYDK
+293 IFKKFPKFIQLYDN
-307 AISKIQALDFD
+307 ATSKIQALDFD
-318 AIKDKVHALLSGY
+318 AIKDKVHVLLNGY
-331 EEVPAEFFYFRLDS
+331 EEMPAEFFYFRLDS

-392 KQSIYAFRGGFSSL
+392 KQSIYAFRGSFSSL

-414 YHDNLEFNHRSSPL
+414 YHDNLQFNHRSAPL
-428 IIHYVNTIF
+428 IINYVNTIF

-442 NSSTTYLEQKYP
+442 NSPTTYLEQKYP
-454 ETSRNKHAT
+454 KASNNKHVT
-463 DGYVKVSLVA
+463 EGYVKVSLVA
-473 NERELLLEQI
+473 DER
-483 SQEAKNLLE
+483 
-492 HGKELLLEQI
+492 ELLLEQI
-502 LQEAKNLLEHGI
+502 LQEAQNLLEHRI
-514 EPKDITILCA
+514 DPKDITILCA

-538 NLSEIRPST
+538 RLSAIHPST
-547 ESSAQLS
+547 ESSANLS
-554 QFVESKIIKNALEY
+554 QFVESKIIKNALKY
-568 ALAEEEYKP
+568 ALAEEPYKP

-591 DDAIALFGFN
+591 DDVIALPGFN

-614 MELFELYT
+614 MELFELYG
-622 ECAQICLELALGC
+622 EPAQICLELAVGC
-635 EDADEFLEKLEAK
+635 EDANDFLEKLEAK
-648 KIASFNSKGAQ
+648 SIASSHSKGAQ

-672 YVIVCERLGKPNNES
+672 YVIVCERLGNPNSNHS
-687 DKFLEEYNG
+687 NQLLEEYDG
-696 TELVCLYYRMKNRE
+696 AELMCLYYRMKNRE

-719 LEKEKAAK
+719 LDKEEAAK
-727 DHEEI
+727 DYEEI
-732 NAYYVA
+732 NVYYVA

-746 VVVAKDKDQ
+746 IVVAKDK
-755 KKDKKKD
+755 
-762 KEESK
+762 KESKQESK
-767 NKGMHEKLDLK
+767 NKTMREKLDLA
-778 PLEEGEIAPVIAS
+778 PLEEGEIVPVIS
-791 KKEPSNA
+791 PQKEPLIA
-798 SVLIKPHAY
+798 SVVIKPHAY

-817 PDSDYEKNND
+817 PSDYEKNND

-838 KGLEYQYAYRIPKK
+838 KGLEYQYAYNIPKK

-860 HYGFYGLDHQALE
+860 HHGFYGLDHQALE

-884 IQALFKNLAL
+884 IQTLFKNYAL
-894 KGEVAFLSRGVVS
+894 RGEAAFLFEGVVS

-943 EFLQTQAPHFKIQA
+943 EFLRTQAPHFKIQA

>member
-1 MDTNR
+1 MDTKR

-63 LQKENLESKEKS
+63 LQKENLEDEKEKEKS
-75 HKENILKELE
+75 QNILKELE
-85 EKYHLDPSLVQNSAQ
+85 EKYRLDPSLVQNSAQ

-135 NFEVNEDTEAHQ
+135 NFEVNEDTKAHQ
-147 QQLDERFL
+147 QQLNASFL
-155 SALNSEQ
+155 SALDNKQ
-162 LEELSVFIT
+162 LEELSVFIA
-171 QCLSHNSY
+171 QCLSYDSY
-179 TSNSILK
+179 TSDSVLERLRFLK
-186 LLRSLRN
+186 N

-202 REPAFDEEGF
+202 KEPAFDEEGF
-212 LEKPR
+212 LEKLR
-217 NLNKQIQSTEIASDS
+217 NLNRQIQSVETASDT

-247 SSLTWLKKKSEY
+247 SSLTWLEKKSEY
-259 NFFKK
+259 RYFKK
-264 LKNEIPTLESEC
+264 FKDEIPTLESEC
-276 EAIENDLKS
+276 EEIENDLKR
-285 YYEARETA
+285 YYEAKESA
-293 LFKKFPKFIQLYDK
+293 LFKKFPKFIQLYDR
-307 AISKIQALDFD
+307 ATSKIQALDFD
-318 AIKDKVHALLSGY
+318 AIKDKVHALLNGY
-331 EEVPAEFFYFRLDS
+331 EEMPAEFFYFRLDS

-374 AGIGQAKWHRSVF
+374 AGIGQVKWHRSVF

-392 KQSIYAFRGGFSSL
+392 KQSIYGFRGSFSSL

-428 IIHYVNTIF
+428 IINYVNTIF

-442 NSSTTYLEQKYP
+442 NSSTAYLEQKYP
-454 ETSRNKHAT
+454 KASSNKHAT

-483 SQEAKNLLE
+483 
-492 HGKELLLEQI
+492 
-502 LQEAKNLLEHGI
+502 LQEAKNLLEHRI
-514 EPKDITILCA
+514 EPKDITLLCA
-524 TNKDALEIKNYLQE
+524 TNDDALEIKNYLQK
-538 NLSEIRPST
+538 NLSAIRPST
-547 ESSAQLS
+547 ESSAKLS
-554 QFVESKIIKNALEY
+554 HFVESKIIKNALEY
-568 ALAEEEYKP
+568 ALAEEPYKP

-591 DDAIALFGFN
+591 DDAIALAGFN

-622 ECAQICLELALGC
+622 ECAQICLELAVGC
-635 EDADEFLEKLEAK
+635 EDANKFLEKLEAK
-648 KIASFNSKGAQ
+648 EIASFKAEGAQ

-672 YVIVCERLGKPNNES
+672 YVIVCERLGKPKTNNS
-687 DKFLEEYNG
+687 NQFLEEYSG
-696 TELVCLYYRMKNRE
+696 TELTHLYYRMKNRE
-710 VVDKDYARA
+710 VVDKDYARV
-719 LEKEKAAK
+719 LDKEEAAK
-727 DHEEI
+727 NHEET
-732 NAYYVA
+732 NVYYVA

-746 VVVAKDKDQ
+746 IVVAKDKNQ
-755 KKDKKKD
+755 KKDKK
-762 KEESK
+762 ESK
-767 NKGMHEKLDLK
+767 NKGMHEKLDLA
-778 PLEEGEIAPVIAS
+778 PLEEGEIVPVIS
-791 KKEPSNA
+791 SQKEPSPE

-817 PDSDYEKNND
+817 PSDYEKNND

-838 KGLEYQYAYRIPKK
+838 KGLEYQYAYNIPKK

-860 HYGFYGLDHQALE
+860 HHGFYGLDYQALE
-873 ESLELFENDAE
+873 ESLELFENDVK

-894 KGEVAFLSRGVVS
+894 RGEVAFLFEGVVS

-943 EFLQTQAPHFKIQA
+943 AFLQTQAPHFKIQA

>member
-1 MDTNR
+1 MDTKR

-63 LQKENLESKEKS
+63 LQKENLEDEKEKEKS
-75 HKENILKELE
+75 QNILKELE
-85 EKYHLDPSLVQNSAQ
+85 EKYRLDPSLVQNSAQ

-135 NFEVNEDTEAHQ
+135 NFEVNEDTKAHQ
-147 QQLDERFL
+147 QQLNASFL
-155 SALNSEQ
+155 SALDNKQ
-162 LEELSVFIT
+162 LEELSVFIA
-171 QCLSHNSY
+171 QCLSYDGY
-179 TSNSILK
+179 TSDSVLERLRFLK
-186 LLRSLRN
+186 N

-202 REPAFDEEGF
+202 KDPVFDEEGF
-212 LEKPR
+212 LEKLR
-217 NLNKQIQSTEIASDS
+217 SLNQQIQSVETASNE

-238 CDDFRGFLN
+238 CDDFRGVLN
-247 SSLTWLKKKSEY
+247 SSLTWLEKKSEY
-259 NFFKK
+259 RYFKK
-264 LKNEIPTLESEC
+264 FKDEIPTLESEC
-276 EAIENDLKS
+276 EEIENDLKL
-285 YYEARETA
+285 YYEARESA

-307 AISKIQALDFD
+307 ATSKIQALDFD
-318 AIKDKVHALLSGY
+318 AIKDKVHALLNGY
-331 EEVPAEFFYFRLDS
+331 EEMPAEFFYFRLDS
-345 KIAHILIDEFQDT
+345 KIVHILIDEFQDT

-392 KQSIYAFRGGFSSL
+392 KQGIYGFRGSFSSL

-428 IIHYVNTIF
+428 IINYVNTIF

-442 NSSTTYLEQKYP
+442 NSPTAYLEQKYP
-454 ETSRNKHAT
+454 KASSNKHAR

-473 NERELLLEQI
+473 DGRELLL
-483 SQEAKNLLE
+483 K
-492 HGKELLLEQI
+492 QI
-502 LQEAKNLLEHGI
+502 LQEAKNLLEHRI
-514 EPKDITILCA
+514 DPKDITILCA
-524 TNKDALEIKNYLQE
+524 TNDDALEIKNYLQK
-538 NLSEIRPST
+538 NLSAIRPST
-547 ESSAQLS
+547 ESSAKLS
-554 QFVESKIIKNALEY
+554 QFVESKIIKHALKY
-568 ALAEEEYKP
+568 ALAEEPYKP

-591 DDAIALFGFN
+591 DDAIALPGFN
-601 PKKESVAGFVWKV
+601 PKKESVAGFVWKA
-614 MELFELYT
+614 MEWFELYT
-622 ECAQICLELALGC
+622 ECAQICLGLAVGC
-635 EDADEFLEKLEAK
+635 EDANEFLEKLEAK
-648 KIASFNSKGAQ
+648 KIASFKAEGAQ

-672 YVIVCERLGKPNNES
+672 YVIVCERLGKPKTNNS
-687 DKFLEEYNG
+687 NQFLEEYSG
-696 TELVCLYYRMKNRE
+696 TELIRLYYRMKNRE

-719 LEKEKAAK
+719 LDKEEAVK
-727 DHEEI
+727 DHEET
-732 NAYYVA
+732 NVYYVA

-746 VVVAKDKDQ
+746 IVVAKDK
-755 KKDKKKD
+755 
-762 KEESK
+762 
-767 NKGMHEKLDLK
+767 KGMHEKLDLV
-778 PLEEGEIAPVIAS
+778 PLEEGEIAPVIS
-791 KKEPSNA
+791 PQKEPLIP
-798 SVLIKPHAY
+798 SVVIKPHAY

-817 PDSDYEKNND
+817 PSDYEKNND

-838 KGLEYQYAYRIPKK
+838 KGLECQYAYRIPKK

-860 HYGFYGLDHQALE
+860 HHGFYGLDYQALE
-873 ESLELFENDAE
+873 ESLELFENDAK

-894 KGEVAFLSRGVVS
+894 RGEVAFLFEGVVS

-913 WDKGQ
+913 WDRGQ

-943 EFLQTQAPHFKIQA
+943 AFLQTQAPHFKIQA

>member
-1 MDTNR
+1 MDTKR

-63 LQKENLESKEKS
+63 LQKENLENEKEKEKS
-75 HKENILKELE
+75 QNILKELE
-85 EKYHLDPSLVQNSAQ
+85 EKYRLDPSFVQNRAQ
-100 KIYQR
+100 EIYQR

-135 NFEVNEDTEAHQ
+135 NFEVNEDTKAHQ
-147 QQLDERFL
+147 QQLNESFL
-155 SALNSEQ
+155 SALDNKQ

-171 QCLSHNSY
+171 QRLSYDSY
-179 TSNSILK
+179 TSDSVLERLRFLK
-186 LLRSLRN
+186 N

-202 REPAFDEEGF
+202 KDPVFNEEGF
-212 LEKPR
+212 LEKLR
-217 NLNKQIQSTEIASDS
+217 SLNQQIQNIETASNE

-247 SSLTWLKKKSEY
+247 SSLTWLKKKGEY
-259 NFFKK
+259 RYFKK
-264 LKNEIPTLESEC
+264 FKDEIPTLESEC
-276 EAIENDLKS
+276 EEIENDLKR
-285 YYEARETA
+285 YYEARESA

-307 AISKIQALDFD
+307 ATSKIQALDFD
-318 AIKDKVHALLSGY
+318 AIKDKVHALLNGY
-331 EEVPAEFFYFRLDS
+331 EEMPAEFFYFRLDS

-392 KQSIYAFRGGFSSL
+392 KQSIYGFRGSFSSL

-428 IIHYVNTIF
+428 IINYVNTIF

-442 NSSTTYLEQKYP
+442 NSPTAYLEQKYP
-454 ETSRNKHAT
+454 KASSNRHAK

-473 NERELLLEQI
+473 DER
-483 SQEAKNLLE
+483 
-492 HGKELLLEQI
+492 ELLLEQI
-502 LQEAKNLLEHGI
+502 LQEAKNLLEHRI

-524 TNKDALEIKNYLQE
+524 RNEDALEIKNYLQK
-538 NLSEIRPST
+538 NLSAIHPST
-547 ESSAQLS
+547 ESSAKLS

-568 ALAEEEYKP
+568 ALAEEPYKP

-591 DDAIALFGFN
+591 DDVIALAGFN

-622 ECAQICLELALGC
+622 ECAQICLELAVGC
-635 EDADEFLEKLEAK
+635 EDANEFLEKLEAK
-648 KIASFNSKGAQ
+648 EIASFKAEGAQ

-672 YVIVCERLGKPNNES
+672 YVIVCERLGKPKSNNS
-687 DKFLEEYNG
+687 NQFLEEYSG
-696 TELVCLYYRMKNRE
+696 TELIRLYYRMKNRE

-719 LEKEKAAK
+719 LDKEEVAK
-727 DHEEI
+727 DHEET
-732 NAYYVA
+732 NVYYVA

-746 VVVAKDKDQ
+746 IVVAKDKDQ
-755 KKDKKKD
+755 KKDKK
-762 KEESK
+762 ESK
-767 NKGMHEKLDLK
+767 NKGMREKLDLA
-778 PLEEGEIAPVIAS
+778 PLEEGTIVPVIS
-791 KKEPSNA
+791 FQKEPSSA

-817 PDSDYEKNND
+817 SSDYEKNND

-860 HYGFYGLDHQALE
+860 HHGFYGLDYQALE
-873 ESLELFENDAE
+873 ESLELFENDAK

-894 KGEVAFLSRGVVS
+894 RGEVAFLFKGVVS

-943 EFLQTQAPHFKIQA
+943 AFLQTQAPHFKIQA

>member
-1 MDTNR
+1 MDTKR

-63 LQKENLESKEKS
+63 LQKENLENEKEKEKS
-75 HKENILKELE
+75 QNILKELE
-85 EKYHLDPSLVQNSAQ
+85 EKYRLDPSLVQNSAQ

-135 NFEVNEDTEAHQ
+135 NFEVNEDTKAHQ
-147 QQLDERFL
+147 QQLNESFL
-155 SALNSEQ
+155 SALNNKQ

-171 QCLSHNSY
+171 QCLSYDSY
-179 TSNSILK
+179 TSDSILER
-186 LLRSLRN
+186 LRFLKN
-193 KLYLFDPNK
+193 KLYLFDLNK
-202 REPAFDEEGF
+202 KEPAFDEESF
-212 LEKPR
+212 LEKLR
-217 NLNKQIQSTEIASDS
+217 SLNKQIQSVETASDK
-232 AKKAIK
+232 AKTAIK

-247 SSLTWLKKKSEY
+247 SSLTWLEKKSEY
-259 NFFKK
+259 RYFKK
-264 LKNEIPTLESEC
+264 FKDEIPTLESEC
-276 EAIENDLKS
+276 EEIENDLKR
-285 YYEARETA
+285 YYEARESA

-307 AISKIQALDFD
+307 ATSKIQALDFD
-318 AIKDKVHALLSGY
+318 AIKDKVHALLNGY
-331 EEVPAEFFYFRLDS
+331 EEMPAEFFYFRLDS

-392 KQSIYAFRGGFSSL
+392 KQSIYGFRGSFSSL

-414 YHDNLEFNHRSSPL
+414 YHDNLPFNHRSSPL
-428 IIHYVNTIF
+428 IINYVNTIF

-442 NSSTTYLEQKYP
+442 NSPTAYLEQKYP
-454 ETSRNKHAT
+454 KASSNNHAR

-473 NERELLLEQI
+473 DER
-483 SQEAKNLLE
+483 
-492 HGKELLLEQI
+492 ELLLEQI
-502 LQEAKNLLEHGI
+502 LQEAKNLLEHRI
-514 EPKDITILCA
+514 EPKDITLLC
-524 TNKDALEIKNYLQE
+524 TRNEDALEIKNYLQK
-538 NLSEIRPST
+538 NLSAIRPST
-547 ESSAQLS
+547 ESSAKLS

-568 ALAEEEYKP
+568 ALAEEPYKP

-591 DDAIALFGFN
+591 DDAIALAGFN

-614 MELFELYT
+614 MEWFELYT
-622 ECAQICLELALGC
+622 ECAQICLELAVGC
-635 EDADEFLEKLEAK
+635 EDANEFLEKLEAK
-648 KIASFNSKGAQ
+648 EIASFKAKGAQ

-672 YVIVCERLGKPNNES
+672 YVIVCERLGKPKTNNS
-687 DKFLEEYNG
+687 NQFLEEYSG
-696 TELVCLYYRMKNRE
+696 TELTRLYYRMKNRE

-719 LEKEKAAK
+719 LDKEEAAK
-727 DHEEI
+727 DHEET
-732 NAYYVA
+732 NVYYVA

-746 VVVAKDKDQ
+746 IVVAKDKNQ
-755 KKDKKKD
+755 KKDKK
-762 KEESK
+762 ESK
-767 NKGMHEKLDLK
+767 NKGMREKLDLA
-778 PLEEGEIAPVIAS
+778 PLEEGKIAPVIS
-791 KKEPSNA
+791 SQKEPSIP
-798 SVLIKPHAY
+798 SVVIKPHAY

-817 PDSDYEKNND
+817 PSDYEKNND
-827 QEAINFGIALH
+827 QEAIHFGIALH

-860 HYGFYGLDHQALE
+860 HHGFYGLDYQALE
-873 ESLELFENDAE
+873 ESLELFENDAK

-894 KGEVAFLSRGVVS
+894 KGEVAFLFEGVVS

-943 EFLQTQAPHFKIQA
+943 AFLQTQAPHFKIQA

>member
-1 MDTNR
+1 MDTKR

-63 LQKENLESKEKS
+63 LQKENLEDEKEKEKS
-75 HKENILKELE
+75 QNILKELE
-85 EKYHLDPSLVQNSAQ
+85 EKYRLNPSFVQNSAQ
-100 KIYQR
+100 EIYQR

-122 ILRKFCWFVGLSA
+122 ILRKFCWFVGLST
-135 NFEVNEDTEAHQ
+135 NFEVNEDTKAHQ
-147 QQLDERFL
+147 QQLNESFL
-155 SALNSEQ
+155 NALNNKQ
-162 LEELSVFIT
+162 LEELSVFIA
-171 QCLSHNSY
+171 QCLSYDSY
-179 TSNSILK
+179 TSDSILEW
-186 LLRSLRN
+186 LRFLKN

-202 REPAFDEEGF
+202 KDPAFDEEGF
-212 LEKPR
+212 LEKLR
-217 NLNKQIQSTEIASDS
+217 NLNQQIQSVETASNE

-247 SSLTWLKKKSEY
+247 SSLTWLEKKSEY
-259 NFFKK
+259 RYFKK
-264 LKNEIPTLESEC
+264 FKDEIPTLESEC
-276 EAIENDLKS
+276 EEIENDLKC
-285 YYEARETA
+285 YYEARESA

-307 AISKIQALDFD
+307 ATSKIQALDFD
-318 AIKDKVHALLSGY
+318 AIKDKVHALLNGY
-331 EEVPAEFFYFRLDS
+331 EEMPAEFFYFRLDS
-345 KIAHILIDEFQDT
+345 RIVHILIDEFQDT

-392 KQSIYAFRGGFSSL
+392 KQSIYGFRGSFSSL

-428 IIHYVNTIF
+428 IINYVNTIF

-442 NSSTTYLEQKYP
+442 NSPTAYLEQKYP
-454 ETSRNKHAT
+454 KASSNKHAR

-473 NERELLLEQI
+473 DER
-483 SQEAKNLLE
+483 
-492 HGKELLLEQI
+492 ELLLEQI
-502 LQEAKNLLEHGI
+502 LQEAKNLLEHRI
-514 EPKDITILCA
+514 DPKDITLLCA
-524 TNKDALEIKNYLQE
+524 TNDDALEIKNYLQK
-538 NLSEIRPST
+538 NLSAINPST
-547 ESSAQLS
+547 ESSAKLS

-568 ALAEEEYKP
+568 ALAEEPYKP

-591 DDAIALFGFN
+591 DDAIALAGFN

-614 MELFELYT
+614 MELFGLYG
-622 ECAQICLELALGC
+622 ECAQICLELAVGC
-635 EDADEFLEKLEAK
+635 EDADEFLKKLEAK
-648 KIASFNSKGAQ
+648 EIASFKAEGAQ

-672 YVIVCERLGKPNNES
+672 YVIVCERLGKPKTNNS
-687 DKFLEEYNG
+687 NQFLEEYSG
-696 TELVCLYYRMKNRE
+696 TELTRLYYKMKNRE

-719 LEKEKAAK
+719 LDKEEAAK
-727 DHEEI
+727 DHEET
-732 NAYYVA
+732 NVYYVA

-746 VVVAKDKDQ
+746 IVVAKDKDQ
-755 KKDKKKD
+755 KKDKK
-762 KEESK
+762 ESK
-767 NKGMHEKLDLK
+767 NKGMREKLDLV
-778 PLEEGEIAPVIAS
+778 PLEEGEIAPVIS
-791 KKEPSNA
+791 SQKEPSPE

-807 GEQVQEIEEE
+807 GEQIQEIEEE
-817 PDSDYEKNND
+817 PSDYEKNND

-860 HYGFYGLDHQALE
+860 HHGFYGLDYQALE
-873 ESLELFENDAE
+873 ESLELFENDAK

-894 KGEVAFLSRGVVS
+894 KGEVAFLFEGVVS

-931 QQSHKAQVSHYA
+931 QQSHKVQVSHYA
-943 EFLQTQAPHFKIQA
+943 AFLQTQAPHFKIQA

>member
-1 MDTNR
+1 MDTKR

-30 LFKGANPSEILTLT
+30 LFKGSNPSEILTLT

-63 LQKENLESKEKS
+63 LQKENLEDEKEKEKS
-75 HKENILKELE
+75 QNILKELE
-85 EKYHLDPSLVQNSAQ
+85 EKYRLNLSFVQNRAQ
-100 KIYQR
+100 EIYQR

-135 NFEVNEDTEAHQ
+135 NFEVNEDTKAHQ
-147 QQLDERFL
+147 QQLNASFL
-155 SALNSEQ
+155 SALNNEQ
-162 LEELSVFIT
+162 LEELSVFIA
-171 QCLSHNSY
+171 QCLSYDSY
-179 TSNSILK
+179 TSDSILER
-186 LLRSLRN
+186 LRFLKN

-202 REPAFDEEGF
+202 KDPVFNEEGF
-212 LEKPR
+212 LEKLR
-217 NLNKQIQSTEIASDS
+217 SLNQQIQSIETASDR
-232 AKKAIK
+232 AKTAIK
-238 CDDFRGFLN
+238 CDSFRGFLN
-247 SSLTWLKKKSEY
+247 SSLTWLEKKSEY
-259 NFFKK
+259 RYFKK
-264 LKNEIPTLESEC
+264 FKDEIPTLESEC
-276 EAIENDLKS
+276 EEIENDLKR
-285 YYEARETA
+285 YYEARESA
-293 LFKKFPKFIQLYDK
+293 LFKKFPKFIQLYDR
-307 AISKIQALDFD
+307 ATSKIQALDFD
-318 AIKDKVHALLSGY
+318 AIKDKVHALLNGY
-331 EEVPAEFFYFRLDS
+331 EEMPAEFFYFRLDS

-392 KQSIYAFRGGFSSL
+392 KQSIYGFRGSFSSL

-414 YHDNLEFNHRSSPL
+414 YHDNLPFNHRSSPL
-428 IIHYVNTIF
+428 IINYVNTIF

-442 NSSTTYLEQKYP
+442 NSPTAYLEQKYP
-454 ETSRNKHAT
+454 KASSNKHAK

-473 NERELLLEQI
+473 DER
-483 SQEAKNLLE
+483 
-492 HGKELLLEQI
+492 ELLLEQI
-502 LQEAKNLLEHGI
+502 LQEAKNLLEHRI
-514 EPKDITILCA
+514 DPKDITLLCA
-524 TNKDALEIKNYLQE
+524 TNDDALEIKNYLQK
-538 NLSEIRPST
+538 NLSAIRPST
-547 ESSAQLS
+547 ESSAKLS

-568 ALAEEEYKP
+568 ALAEEPYKP

-591 DDAIALFGFN
+591 DDAIALAGFN

-622 ECAQICLELALGC
+622 ECAQICLELAVGC
-635 EDADEFLEKLEAK
+635 EDANEFLEKLEAK
-648 KIASFNSKGAQ
+648 EIASFKAEGAQ

-672 YVIVCERLGKPNNES
+672 YVIVCERLGKPKTNNS
-687 DKFLEEYNG
+687 NQFLEEYSG
-696 TELVCLYYRMKNRE
+696 TELTRLYYRMKNRE

-719 LEKEKAAK
+719 LDKEEAAK

-732 NAYYVA
+732 NVYYVA

-746 VVVAKDKDQ
+746 IVVAKDKDQ
-755 KKDKKKD
+755 KKDKK
-762 KEESK
+762 ESK
-767 NKGMHEKLDLK
+767 NKGMREKLDLA
-778 PLEEGEIAPVIAS
+778 PLEEGTIAPVIS
-791 KKEPSNA
+791 SQKEPSPE

-817 PDSDYEKNND
+817 PSDYEKNND

-860 HYGFYGLDHQALE
+860 HHGFYGLDHQALE
-873 ESLELFENDAE
+873 ESLELFENDAK

-894 KGEVAFLSRGVVS
+894 RGEVAFLFEGVVS

-943 EFLQTQAPHFKIQA
+943 AFLQTQASHFKIQA

>member
-1 MDTNR
+1 MDTKR

-63 LQKENLESKEKS
+63 LQKENLEDEKEKEKS
-75 HKENILKELE
+75 QNILKELE
-85 EKYHLDPSLVQNSAQ
+85 EKYHLNPDLVRNSAP

-135 NFEVNEDTEAHQ
+135 NFEVNEDTKAHQ
-147 QQLDERFL
+147 QQLNASFL
-155 SALNSEQ
+155 SALNNEQ
-162 LEELSVFIT
+162 LEELSVFIA
-171 QCLSHNSY
+171 QCLSYDSY
-179 TSNSILK
+179 TSDSILER
-186 LLRSLRN
+186 LRFLKN

-202 REPAFDEEGF
+202 KEPAFDEEGF
-212 LEKPR
+212 LEKLR
-217 NLNKQIQSTEIASDS
+217 SLNQQIQSIETASNE

-247 SSLTWLKKKSEY
+247 SSLTWLEKKSEY
-259 NFFKK
+259 RYFKK
-264 LKNEIPTLESEC
+264 FKDEIPTLESEC
-276 EAIENDLKS
+276 EEIENDLKR
-285 YYEARETA
+285 YYEARESA

-307 AISKIQALDFD
+307 ATSKIQALDFD
-318 AIKDKVHALLSGY
+318 AIKDKVHALLNGY
-331 EEVPAEFFYFRLDS
+331 EEMPAEFFYFRLDS

-374 AGIGQAKWHRSVF
+374 AGIGQAKWQRSVF

-392 KQSIYAFRGGFSSL
+392 KQSIYGFRGSFSSL

-428 IIHYVNTIF
+428 IINYVNTIF

-442 NSSTTYLEQKYP
+442 NSPTAYWEQKYP
-454 ETSRNKHAT
+454 KASSNKHAR

-473 NERELLLEQI
+473 DERELLL
-483 SQEAKNLLE
+483 K
-492 HGKELLLEQI
+492 QI
-502 LQEAKNLLEHGI
+502 LQEAKNLLEHRI
-514 EPKDITILCA
+514 DPKDITLLCA
-524 TNKDALEIKNYLQE
+524 TNDDALEIKNYLQK
-538 NLSEIRPST
+538 NLSAIRPST
-547 ESSAQLS
+547 ESSAKLS

-568 ALAEEEYKP
+568 ALAEEPYKP

-591 DDAIALFGFN
+591 DDAIALAGFN

-614 MELFELYT
+614 MEWFELYT
-622 ECAQICLELALGC
+622 ECAQICLELAVGC
-635 EDADEFLEKLEAK
+635 EDANEFLEKLEAK
-648 KIASFNSKGAQ
+648 EIASFKAEGAQ

-672 YVIVCERLGKPNNES
+672 YVIVCERLGKPKANNS
-687 DKFLEEYNG
+687 NQFLEEYSG
-696 TELVCLYYRMKNRE
+696 TELLRLYYRMKNRE
-710 VVDKDYARA
+710 VVDKDYTRA
-719 LEKEKAAK
+719 LDKEEAAK
-727 DHEEI
+727 NHEET
-732 NAYYVA
+732 NVYYVA

-746 VVVAKDKDQ
+746 IVVAKDKDQ
-755 KKDKKKD
+755 KKDKK
-762 KEESK
+762 ESK
-767 NKGMHEKLDLK
+767 SKGMREKLDLA
-778 PLEEGEIAPVIAS
+778 PLEEGEIAPVIS
-791 KKEPSNA
+791 SQKEPSSA
-798 SVLIKPHAY
+798 SVVIKPHAY

-817 PDSDYEKNND
+817 PSDYEKNND
-827 QEAINFGIALH
+827 QEAIHFGIALH
-838 KGLEYQYAYRIPKK
+838 KGLEYQYAYNIPKK

-860 HYGFYGLDHQALE
+860 HHGFYGLDYQALE
-873 ESLELFENDAE
+873 ESLELFENDAK

-894 KGEVAFLSRGVVS
+894 RGEVAFLFEGVVS
-907 RIDVLL
+907 RMDVLL

-943 EFLQTQAPHFKIQA
+943 AFLKTQAPHFKIQA

>member
-1 MDTNR
+1 MDTKR

-63 LQKENLESKEKS
+63 LQKENLEDEKEKEKS
-75 HKENILKELE
+75 QNILKELE
-85 EKYHLDPSLVQNSAQ
+85 EKYRLDPSFVQNRAQ
-100 KIYQR
+100 EIYQR

-135 NFEVNEDTEAHQ
+135 NFEVNEDTNAHQ
-147 QQLDERFL
+147 QQLNASFL
-155 SALNSEQ
+155 STLNNEQ
-162 LEELSVFIT
+162 LEELSVFIA
-171 QCLSHNSY
+171 QCLSYDSY
-179 TSNSILK
+179 TSDSILER
-186 LLRSLRN
+186 LRFLKN

-202 REPAFDEEGF
+202 KEPAFDEEGF
-212 LEKPR
+212 LEKLR
-217 NLNKQIQSTEIASDS
+217 NLNRQIQSVETASDT
-232 AKKAIK
+232 AKTAIK

-247 SSLTWLKKKSEY
+247 SSLTWLEKKSEY
-259 NFFKK
+259 RYFKK
-264 LKNEIPTLESEC
+264 FKDEIPTLESEC
-276 EAIENDLKS
+276 EEIENDLKR
-285 YYEARETA
+285 YYEARESA

-307 AISKIQALDFD
+307 ATSKIQALDFD
-318 AIKDKVHALLSGY
+318 AIKDKVHALLNGY
-331 EEVPAEFFYFRLDS
+331 EEMPAEFFYFRLDS

-392 KQSIYAFRGGFSSL
+392 KQSIYGFRGSFSSL

-414 YHDNLEFNHRSSPL
+414 YHDNLPFNHRSSPL
-428 IIHYVNTIF
+428 IINYVNTVF

-442 NSSTTYLEQKYP
+442 NSPTAYLEQKYP
-454 ETSRNKHAT
+454 KASSNKHAR

-473 NERELLLEQI
+473 DER
-483 SQEAKNLLE
+483 
-492 HGKELLLEQI
+492 ELLLEQI
-502 LQEAKNLLEHGI
+502 LQEAKNLLEHRI
-514 EPKDITILCA
+514 DPKDITLLCA
-524 TNKDALEIKNYLQE
+524 TNDDALEIKNYLQE
-538 NLSEIRPST
+538 NLSAIRPST
-547 ESSAQLS
+547 ESSAKLS

-568 ALAEEEYKP
+568 ALAEEPYKP

-591 DDAIALFGFN
+591 DDAIALAGFN

-622 ECAQICLELALGC
+622 ECAQICLELAVGC
-635 EDADEFLEKLEAK
+635 EDANKFLEKLEAK
-648 KIASFNSKGAQ
+648 EIASFKAEGAQ

-672 YVIVCERLGKPNNES
+672 YVIVCERLGKPKTNNS
-687 DKFLEEYNG
+687 NQFLEEYDG
-696 TELVCLYYRMKNRE
+696 TELLRLYYRMKNRE

-719 LEKEKAAK
+719 LDKEEAAK
-727 DHEEI
+727 AHEET
-732 NAYYVA
+732 NVYYVA

-746 VVVAKDKDQ
+746 VVVAKDK
-755 KKDKKKD
+755 
-762 KEESK
+762 
-767 NKGMHEKLDLK
+767 KGMREKLDLA
-778 PLEEGEIAPVIAS
+778 PLEEGEIAPVIS
-791 KKEPSNA
+791 SQKEPLIA

-817 PDSDYEKNND
+817 PSDYEKNND

-838 KGLEYQYAYRIPKK
+838 KGLEYQYAYNIPKK

-860 HYGFYGLDHQALE
+860 HHGFYGLDYQALE
-873 ESLELFENDAE
+873 ESLELFENDAK

-894 KGEVAFLSRGVVS
+894 KGEVAFLFEGVVS

-943 EFLQTQAPHFKIQA
+943 AFLQTQAPHFKIQA

>member
-1 MDTNR
+1 MDTKR

-63 LQKENLESKEKS
+63 LQKENLESEKEKS
-75 HKENILKELE
+75 QNILKELE
-85 EKYHLDPSLVQNSAQ
+85 EKYHLDPSLVRNSAQ

-135 NFEVNEDTEAHQ
+135 NFEVNEDTKAHQ
-147 QQLDERFL
+147 QQLNESFL

-171 QCLSHNSY
+171 QCLSHESY
-179 TSNSILK
+179 TSDSILER
-186 LLRSLRN
+186 LRFLKN

-202 REPAFDEEGF
+202 KEPAFDEKGF
-212 LEKPR
+212 LEKLR
-217 NLNKQIQSTEIASDS
+217 SLNEQIQSIETASDR
-232 AKKAIK
+232 AKTAIK
-238 CDDFRGFLN
+238 CDSFRGFLN

-259 NFFKK
+259 QSFKK
-264 LKNEIPTLESEC
+264 LKSEIPTLESEC
-276 EAIENDLKS
+276 EEIENDLKR
-285 YYEARETA
+285 YYEAKETA
-293 LFKKFPKFIQLYDK
+293 IFKKFPKFIQLYDN
-307 AISKIQALDFD
+307 ATSKIQALDFD
-318 AIKDKVHALLSGY
+318 AIKDKVHALLNGY
-331 EEVPAEFFYFRLDS
+331 EEMPAEFFYFRLDS

-392 KQSIYAFRGGFSSL
+392 KQSIYAFRGSFSSL

-414 YHDNLEFNHRSSPL
+414 YHDNLQFNHRSAPL
-428 IIHYVNTIF
+428 IINYVNTIF

-442 NSSTTYLEQKYP
+442 NSPTAYLEQKHP
-454 ETSRNKHAT
+454 KTSPNKHVA

-473 NERELLLEQI
+473 DER
-483 SQEAKNLLE
+483 
-492 HGKELLLEQI
+492 ELLLEQI
-502 LQEAKNLLEHGI
+502 LQEAQNLLEHRI
-514 EPKDITILCA
+514 DPKNITILCA
-524 TNKDALEIKNYLQE
+524 TNDDALEIKNYLQE
-538 NLSEIRPST
+538 RLSAIRPST
-547 ESSAQLS
+547 ESSTKLS

-568 ALAEEEYKP
+568 ALAEEPYKP

-591 DDAIALFGFN
+591 DDVIALPGFN

-614 MELFELYT
+614 MEWFELYG
-622 ECAQICLELALGC
+622 EPAQSCLELAVGC
-635 EDADEFLEKLEAK
+635 EDANEFLEKLEAK
-648 KIASFNSKGAQ
+648 EIASFNAKGAQ

-672 YVIVCERLGKPNNES
+672 YVIVCERLGKLKSNNS
-687 DKFLEEYNG
+687 NQFLEEYNG
-696 TELVCLYYRMKNRE
+696 AELVCLYYRMKNRE

-719 LEKEKAAK
+719 LDEEEAAK

-732 NAYYVA
+732 NVYYVA

-746 VVVAKDKDQ
+746 IVVAKDKDQ
-755 KKDKKKD
+755 KKDQKKD
-762 KEESK
+762 KKESK
-767 NKGMHEKLDLK
+767 SKGMREKLDLF
-778 PLEEGEIAPVIAS
+778 PLEEGTIAPVIS
-791 KKEPSNA
+791 SQKEPLITSA
-798 SVLIKPHAY
+798 LIKPHAY

-817 PDSDYEKNND
+817 PSDYEKNND

-838 KGLEYQYAYRIPKK
+838 KGLEYQYAYNIPKK

-860 HYGFYGLDHQALE
+860 HHGFYGLDHQALE
-873 ESLELFENDAE
+873 ESLELFENDTE
-884 IQALFKNLAL
+884 IQALFKNYAL
-894 KGEVAFLSRGVVS
+894 RGEAAFLFEGVVS

-943 EFLQTQAPHFKIQA
+943 EFLKTQAPHFKIQA

>member
-1 MDTNR
+1 MDTKR

-63 LQKENLESKEKS
+63 LQKENLESEKEKS
-75 HKENILKELE
+75 QNILKELE
-85 EKYHLDPSLVQNSAQ
+85 EKYHLDPDLVRNSAQ

-135 NFEVNEDTEAHQ
+135 NFEVNEDTEVHQ
-147 QQLDERFL
+147 QQLNESFL

-171 QCLSHNSY
+171 QCLSHESY
-179 TSNSILK
+179 TSDSILER
-186 LLRSLRN
+186 LRFLKN

-202 REPAFDEEGF
+202 KEPAFDEKGF
-212 LEKPR
+212 LEKLR
-217 NLNKQIQSTEIASDS
+217 SLNEQIQSIETASDR
-232 AKKAIK
+232 AKTAIK
-238 CDDFRGFLN
+238 CDSFRGFLN

-259 NFFKK
+259 QSFKK
-264 LKNEIPTLESEC
+264 LKSEIPTLESEC
-276 EAIENDLKS
+276 EEIENDLKR
-285 YYEARETA
+285 YYEAKETA
-293 LFKKFPKFIQLYDK
+293 IFKKFPKFIQLYDN
-307 AISKIQALDFD
+307 ATSKIQALDFD
-318 AIKDKVHALLSGY
+318 AIKDKVHALLNGY
-331 EEVPAEFFYFRLDS
+331 EEMPAEFFYFRLDS

-392 KQSIYAFRGGFSSL
+392 KQSIYAFRGSFSSL
-406 FESVSKDF
+406 FESVAKDF
-414 YHDNLEFNHRSSPL
+414 YHDNLQFNHRSAPL
-428 IIHYVNTIF
+428 IINYVNTIF

-442 NSSTTYLEQKYP
+442 NFPTAYLEQKYP
-454 ETSRNKHAT
+454 KTSQNKHAT
-463 DGYVKVSLVA
+463 EGYVKVSLVA
-473 NERELLLEQI
+473 DER
-483 SQEAKNLLE
+483 
-492 HGKELLLEQI
+492 ELLLEQI
-502 LQEAKNLLEHGI
+502 LQEAQNLLEHHI
-514 EPKDITILCA
+514 DPKDITILCA

-538 NLSEIRPST
+538 RLSAIRPST
-547 ESSAQLS
+547 ESSAKLS
-554 QFVESKIIKNALEY
+554 QFVESKIIKNALKY
-568 ALAEEEYKP
+568 ALAEEPYKP

-591 DDAIALFGFN
+591 DDAIALPGFN

-614 MELFELYT
+614 MELFELYG
-622 ECAQICLELALGC
+622 EPAQICLDLAVGC
-635 EDADEFLEKLEAK
+635 EDANDFLEKLEAK
-648 KIASFNSKGAQ
+648 AIASFNAKGAQ

-672 YVIVCERLGKPNNES
+672 YVIVCERLGNPKSNHSNQL
-687 DKFLEEYNG
+687 LEEYNG
-696 TELVCLYYRMKNRE
+696 AELMHLYYRMKNRE

-719 LEKEKAAK
+719 LDKEEAAK
-727 DHEEI
+727 DHEET
-732 NAYYVA
+732 NVYYVA

-746 VVVAKDKDQ
+746 IVVAKDKKES
-755 KKDKKKD
+755 KK
-762 KEESK
+762 ESK
-767 NKGMHEKLDLK
+767 NKTMREQLDLAS
-778 PLEEGEIAPVIAS
+778 LEEGEITPVVSHRKEPLIAS
-791 KKEPSNA
+791 
-798 SVLIKPHAY
+798 VVIKPHAY
-807 GEQVQEIEEE
+807 GDQVQEIEEE
-817 PDSDYEKNND
+817 PSDYEKNND

-838 KGLEYQYAYRIPKK
+838 KGLEYQYAYNIPKK

-860 HYGFYGLDHQALE
+860 HHGFYGLDYQALE

-884 IQALFKNLAL
+884 IQALFKNYAL
-894 KGEVAFLSRGVVS
+894 RGEVAFLFEGVVS

-913 WDKGQ
+913 WDRGQ
-918 NLYVLDYKSSQNY
+918 NLCVLDYKSSQNY
-931 QQSHKAQVSHYA
+931 QQSHKAQVFHYA
-943 EFLQTQAPHFKIQA
+943 EFLKTQAPHFKIQA